1 MLKLKL
7 YLILI
12 QSFAYTLKINP
23 KTLRYNSLN
32 FSLKGFHARFIRI
45 CYPPPPQ
52 SAIKHRTPN
61 NEEIELPTHITS
73 NLKKELRD
81 YQKQAIYSYLEKRQ
95 FNPTQKHFMFE
106 MATGSGKTLVM
117 AGLILECYK
126 QGYQNFIF
134 FVNSASILEKTKL
147 NFIDSASSKYLFS
160 ENININD
167 ENTEIKSINNLNESH
182 NNAIN
187 IYFSTIQGL
196 FSLFTRAKENA
207 ITLEDLK
214 DQKLVFLAD
223 EAHHLNTETK
233 KKLNDSEASEKRN
246 WESVVKLAL
255 EQNKD
260 NLLLEFSAT
269 IPNEKSV
276 KEKYENLKAFTYT
289 LKEFSEDKFCKNIYS
304 LSYEN
309 KELETRFLGACVS
322 SLYKELLAQHHNIE
336 NFKPCILFKSERIE
350 ESRKNQERFNT
361 FLENLNPL
369 DLENFFNHSR
379 NAFFKAA
386 KSFFDEKNYAPNLV
400 ALLQNK
406 FKESVQI
413 NTNNEKELEKGMLLL
428 NSLEDR
434 DNPKR
439 VIFSVDKL
447 NEGWDV
453 LNLFDIVRLKNKAN
467 QKDTIK
473 DAQLIGRGARYYPFS
488 YNDFKPS
495 CIEFYQ
501 RKFDLFNP
509 LSALERLDYHAIYDS
524 EFIAKLKKELQELG
538 LGFIEKEKEKTT
550 IPLTPTKRFKCYYA
564 SNTKDKKKNLFN
576 MDYSDPVEV
585 KLKSLHVP
593 LFAFGVREKKVDF
606 KEENKGDRTYYMTH
620 ALNKI
625 PLNYFLK
632 ALNLKNLDF
641 KTLKKAFKKH
651 AFNNKVGFIEQY
663 ISPLKTNFHKNQKF
677 DDNKTLLKLAVYVIE
692 NLKDTL
698 LKEQNEPSV
707 SALELKEFETH
718 NKSLSTSEWE
728 KDVPPYEWLLFK
740 DMRKLDSDLEREF
753 LGFINDHKELLNKKF
768 KEWCVLRNDH
778 FTELKVF
785 CNIEGPFYAQG
796 FEPDFILFAQTHEDG
811 FLGFTCYMEAK
822 GEHLEPS
829 NAWKKEFLGMLENAT
844 LKSHNKKLHLKGL
857 PFFTLHNREVN
868 DEFQTAFHQT
878 FKDKEC

>member
-1 MLKLKL
+1 
-7 YLILI
+7 
-12 QSFAYTLKINP
+12 
-23 KTLRYNSLN
+23 
-32 FSLKGFHARFIRI
+32 
-45 CYPPPPQ
+45 
-52 SAIKHRTPN
+52 
-61 NEEIELPTHITS
+61 PTHITS

-81 YQKQAIYSYLEKRQ
+81 YQKKAIHHYLEKRQ
-95 FNPTQKHFMFE
+95 SHPTQKHFMFE

-134 FVNSASILEKTKL
+134 FVNSTSILEKTKL
-147 NFIDSASSKYLFS
+147 NFTDSVSSKYLFS

-167 ENTEIKSINNLNESH
+167 ENTEIKSINNLNESY

-207 ITLEDLK
+207 ITIEDLK

-269 IPNEKSV
+269 IPKEKSV
-276 KEKYENLKAFTYT
+276 EEKYKNLKVATYT

-350 ESRKNQERFNT
+350 DSKENQERFNA
-361 FLENLNPL
+361 FLDNLSPS

-379 NAFFKAA
+379 NAFFKDA
-386 KSFFDEKNYAPNLV
+386 KNFFDKQNYTPNL
-400 ALLQNK
+400 AAFLQTK
-406 FKESVQI
+406 FKKSTQI

-439 VIFSVDKL
+439 VVFSVDKL

-453 LNLFDIVRLKNKAN
+453 LNLFDIVRLKNKAS
-467 QKDTIK
+467 QKDATK
-473 DAQLIGRGARYYPFS
+473 EAQLIGRGARYYPFS
-488 YNDFKPS
+488 FNDFKPNR
-495 CIEFYQ
+495 IEFYQ
-501 RKFDLFNP
+501 RKFDFSNP

-524 EFIAKLKKELQELG
+524 EFIAQLKKDLKEIG
-538 LGFIEKEKEKTT
+538 LGFVNENKEKQT

-564 SNTKDKKKNLFN
+564 SNTKDKNKNLFN
-576 MDYSDPVEV
+576 KDYTDSVKV
-585 KLKSLHVP
+585 KLQSLHVP
-593 LFAFGVREKKVDF
+593 LFGLIVHEKKVDF
-606 KEENKGDRTYYMTH
+606 KEENKSDKTFYLPH
-620 ALNKI
+620 ALGKI

-651 AFNNKVGFIEQY
+651 AFNNKVEFIERY
-663 ISPLKTNFHKNQKF
+663 VSSLKTNFHKSQKF
-677 DDNKTLLKLAVYVIE
+677 DNNEILLKLAVYIIE
-692 NLKDTL
+692 NLKNTL
-698 LKEQNEPSV
+698 LKEQDKYSV
-707 SALELKEFETH
+707 SELELKEFETH
-718 NKSLSTSEWE
+718 NKSLSASELE
-728 KDVPPYEWLLFK
+728 KDIPPYEWLLFK
-740 DMRKLDSDLEREF
+740 DMRKLDSGLERKF
-753 LGFINDHKELLNKKF
+753 LGFINDHKEVLDKKF

-785 CNIEGPFYAQG
+785 CNIENSPFYAQG
-796 FEPDFILFAQTHEDG
+796 FEPDFILFAQTHSDE

-829 NAWKKEFLGMLENAT
+829 NAWKKEFLEMLENAT

-857 PFFTLHNREVN
+857 PFFTLHNDKAVN
-868 DEFQTAFHQT
+868 DEFATAFDQI
-878 FKDKEC
+878 FKD

>member
-1 MLKLKL
+1 
-7 YLILI
+7 
-12 QSFAYTLKINP
+12 
-23 KTLRYNSLN
+23 
-32 FSLKGFHARFIRI
+32 
-45 CYPPPPQ
+45 PQ
-52 SAIKHRTPN
+52 SAKKSHTLSNAPN
-61 NEEIELPTHITS
+61 HGGIELPTHITS

-81 YQKQAIYSYLEKRQ
+81 YQKQAIHHYLEKRQ
-95 FNPTQKHFMFE
+95 SNPTQKHFMFE

-117 AGLILECYK
+117 VALILECCK

-134 FVNSASILEKTKL
+134 FVNSTSILEKTKL
-147 NFIDSASSKYLFS
+147 NFTDSASSKYLFS
-160 ENININD
+160 ENIHIND
-167 ENTEIKSINNLNESH
+167 ENIEIKSINNLNESH
-182 NNAIN
+182 ENAIN

-196 FSLFTRAKENA
+196 FSLFTKAKENA
-207 ITLEDLK
+207 ITIEDLK

-233 KKLNDSEASEKRN
+233 KKLSGAEFSEKRN

-276 KEKYENLKAFTYT
+276 KDKYEKLKVITYT

-350 ESRKNQERFNT
+350 DSKQNQERFNA
-361 FLENLNPL
+361 FLENLSPS
-369 DLENFFNHSR
+369 DLENFFNDSR
-379 NAFFKAA
+379 NAFFKDA
-386 KSFFDEKNYAPNLV
+386 KNFFDKQNYTPNL
-400 ALLQNK
+400 AAFLQTK
-406 FKESVQI
+406 FKKSTQI

-439 VIFSVDKL
+439 VVFSVDKL

-453 LNLFDIVRLKNKAN
+453 LNLFDIVRLKNKAS
-467 QKDTIK
+467 QKDTTK
-473 DAQLIGRGARYYPFS
+473 EAQLIWRGARYYPFS
-488 YNDFKPS
+488 YNDFKPNR
-495 CIEFYQ
+495 IEFYQ
-501 RKFDLFNP
+501 RKFDFSNP
-509 LSALERLDYHAIYDS
+509 LSALERLDYHAVYDS
-524 EFIAKLKKELQELG
+524 EFIAQLKKDLKEIG
-538 LGFIEKEKEKTT
+538 LGFIDENKEKQT
-550 IPLTPTKRFKCYYA
+550 IPLTPTKHFKCYYA
-564 SNTKDKKKNLFN
+564 SNTKDKNKNLFN
-576 MDYSDPVEV
+576 KDYTDLIGV
-585 KLKSLHVP
+585 KLQSLHVP
-593 LFAFGVREKKVDF
+593 LCGFIVHEKKVDF
-606 KEENKGDRTYYMTH
+606 KEDNQGDKIYYKPY
-620 ALNKI
+620 ALDKI

-651 AFNNKVGFIEQY
+651 PFNNKVEFIREY

-677 DDNKTLLKLAVYVIE
+677 DDNKTLLKLAVYIIE

-698 LKEQNEPSV
+698 LKEQDKYEV

-718 NKSLSTSEWE
+718 DKSLSASELE
-728 KDVPPYEWLLFK
+728 KGIPSYEWLLFK
-740 DMRKLDSDLEREF
+740 DMRKLDSDLERDF
-753 LGFINDHKELLNKKF
+753 LDFINSHKEVLDKKF

-785 CNIEGPFYAQG
+785 CNIKNSPYYAQG
-796 FEPDFILFAQTHEDG
+796 FEPDFILFAQTHSDE

-829 NAWKKEFLGMLENAT
+829 NAWKKEFLEMLENAA
-844 LKSHNKKLHLKGL
+844 LKSHNKKLDLKGL
-857 PFFTLHNREVN
+857 PFFTLHNGVVN
-868 DEFQTAFHQT
+868 EKFNTAFDQI
-878 FKDKEC
+878 FKDHKC

>member
-1 MLKLKL
+1 
-7 YLILI
+7 
-12 QSFAYTLKINP
+12 
-23 KTLRYNSLN
+23 
-32 FSLKGFHARFIRI
+32 
-45 CYPPPPQ
+45 
-52 SAIKHRTPN
+52 IKDRAPN
-61 NEEIELPTHITS
+61 NAPNNGEIELPTHITS
-73 NLKKELRD
+73 HLKNELRN
-81 YQKQAIYSYLEKRQ
+81 YQKQAINNYLEKRQ
-95 FNPTQKHFMFE
+95 SNPFQKHFMFE

-134 FVNSASILEKTKL
+134 FVNSTSILEKTKL
-147 NFIDSASSKYLFS
+147 NFTDSASSKYLFS
-160 ENININD
+160 ENITIND
-167 ENTEIKSINNLNESH
+167 ENTEIKSINHLNESQAS
-182 NNAIN
+182 AIN

-196 FSLFTRAKENA
+196 FSLFTKAKENA
-207 ITLEDLK
+207 ISIEDLK

-233 KKLNDSEASEKRN
+233 KKLSDAESNEKHN

-276 KEKYENLKAFTYT
+276 KDKYKNLKVITYT
-289 LKEFSEDKFCKNIYS
+289 LREFSEDKFCKNIYS

-350 ESRKNQERFNT
+350 DSKENQERFNA
-361 FLENLNPL
+361 FLENLSPL

-379 NAFFKAA
+379 NAFFKDA
-386 KSFFDEKNYAPNLV
+386 KNFFDKQHYTPNLA
-400 ALLQNK
+400 ALLQTK
-406 FKESVQI
+406 FKKSVQI
-413 NTNNEKELEKGMLLL
+413 NTNNEKELEKSMLLL

-434 DNPKR
+434 QNPKR

-453 LNLFDIVRLKNKAN
+453 LNLFDIVRLKNKAS
-467 QKDTIK
+467 QKDTTK

-488 YNDFKPS
+488 YNDLKPS
-495 CIEFYQ
+495 SIEFYQ

-524 EFIAKLKKELQELG
+524 EFIAKLNNELQDLG
-538 LGFIEKEKEKTT
+538 LGFANEKQT
-550 IPLTPTKRFKCYYA
+550 IPLTPTKHFKCYYA
-564 SNTKDKKKNLFN
+564 SNTKIKIKNLFN
-576 MDYSDPVEV
+576 KDYTDSVKV
-585 KLKSLHVP
+585 KLQSLHVP

-606 KEENKGDRTYYMTH
+606 KEENKGDKTYYIPHT
-620 ALNKI
+620 LNKI

-651 AFNNKVGFIEQY
+651 AFNNKVGFIERY

-677 DDNKTLLKLAVYVIE
+677 DDNKILLKLAVYIIE

-698 LKEQNEPSV
+698 LKEQDKYDV

-718 NKSLSTSEWE
+718 NRSLSASELE
-728 KDVPPYEWLLFK
+728 KDIPLYEWLLFK
-740 DMRKLDSDLEREF
+740 DMRKLDSDLERDF
-753 LGFINDHKELLNKKF
+753 LDFINDHKEVLDKKF
-768 KEWCVLRNDH
+768 KEWCVLRNDR

-785 CNIEGPFYAQG
+785 CNIENSPYYAQG
-796 FEPDFILFAQTHEDG
+796 FEPDFILFAQTHSDE

-822 GEHLEPS
+822 GEHLERS
-829 NAWKKEFLGMLENAT
+829 NAWKEEFLEMLENAA
-844 LKSHNKKLHLKGL
+844 LKSHNKKLDLKGL
-857 PFFTLHNREVN
+857 PFFMLKNRVAN
-868 DEFQTAFHQT
+868 SEFTTAFNQI
-878 FKDKEC
+878 FKDQEC

>member
-1 MLKLKL
+1 M
-7 YLILI
+7 
-12 QSFAYTLKINP
+12 
-23 KTLRYNSLN
+23 
-32 FSLKGFHARFIRI
+32 
-45 CYPPPPQ
+45 
-52 SAIKHRTPN
+52 
-61 NEEIELPTHITS
+61 TS

-81 YQKQAIYSYLEKRQ
+81 YQKQAIYNYLEKRQ
-95 FNPTQKHFMFE
+95 SHPTQKHFMFE

-117 AGLILECYK
+117 AGLILECCK

-134 FVNSASILEKTKL
+134 FVNSTSILEKTKL
-147 NFIDSASSKYLFS
+147 NFTDSASSKYLFS

-196 FSLFTRAKENA
+196 FSLFTKAKENA

-269 IPNEKSV
+269 IPKEKSV
-276 KEKYENLKAFTYT
+276 EEKYENLKVATYT

-350 ESRKNQERFNT
+350 ESKENQERFNA
-361 FLENLNPL
+361 FLENLSPL
-369 DLENFFNHSR
+369 DLENFFHYSR

-386 KSFFDEKNYAPNLV
+386 KKFFDEKNYTPNLV
-400 ALLQNK
+400 AFLQTK
-406 FKESVQI
+406 FKKSTQI

-453 LNLFDIVRLKNKAN
+453 LNLFDIVRLKNKAS
-467 QKDTIK
+467 QKDTTK

-495 CIEFYQ
+495 RIEFYQ
-501 RKFDLFNP
+501 RKFDFSNP
-509 LSALERLDYHAIYDS
+509 LSALERLDYHAIYNS
-524 EFIAKLKKELQELG
+524 EFIAKLKEELRELG
-538 LGFIEKEKEKTT
+538 LGFIEKEKTT

-564 SNTKDKKKNLFN
+564 SNTKDKNKNLFN
-576 MDYSDPVEV
+576 KDYTDPVEAT
-585 KLKSLHVP
+585 LKSLHVP
-593 LFAFGVREKKVDF
+593 LFGFIVREKKVDF
-606 KEENKGDRTYYMTH
+606 KEENKGDTTYYIPHT
-620 ALNKI
+620 LDKI

-651 AFNNKVGFIEQY
+651 AFNNKVEFIERY
-663 ISPLKTNFHKNQKF
+663 VSSLKTNFHKNQKF
-677 DDNKTLLKLAVYVIE
+677 DNNEILLKLAVYIIE

-698 LKEQNEPSV
+698 LKEQDKYEV

-718 NKSLSTSEWE
+718 NKSLSASELE
-728 KDVPPYEWLLFK
+728 KDIPPYEWLLFK

-753 LGFINDHKELLNKKF
+753 LGFINDHKEVLDKKF

-778 FTELKVF
+778 FAELKVF
-785 CNIEGPFYAQG
+785 CNIEDGPYYAQG
-796 FEPDFILFAQTHEDG
+796 FEPDFILFAQTHGDE

-829 NAWKKEFLGMLENAT
+829 NAWKEEFLETLENAT

-857 PFFTLHNREVN
+857 PFFTLHNGVVN
-868 DEFQTAFHQT
+868 GEFQTAFDQT

>member
-1 MLKLKL
+1 MEVLKRTRR
-7 YLILI
+7 
-12 QSFAYTLKINP
+12 S
-23 KTLRYNSLN
+23 
-32 FSLKGFHARFIRI
+32 
-45 CYPPPPQ
+45 PPPPQ
-52 SAIKHRTPN
+52 SAIKNHALNNAPN
-61 NEEIELPTHITS
+61 NKEIELPTHITS

-81 YQKQAIYSYLEKRQ
+81 YQKQAIDNYLEKRKSH
-95 FNPTQKHFMFE
+95 PTQKHFMFE

-117 AGLILECYK
+117 AGLILECCK

-134 FVNSASILEKTKL
+134 FVNSTSILEKTKL
-147 NFIDSASSKYLFS
+147 NFTDSVSSKYLFS

-167 ENTEIKSINNLNESH
+167 KNTEIKSINNLNESH
-182 NNAIN
+182 NGAIN

-196 FSLFTRAKENA
+196 FSLFTKAKENA

-269 IPNEKSV
+269 IPKEKSV
-276 KEKYENLKAFTYT
+276 EEKYKNLKVATYT

-350 ESRKNQERFNT
+350 ESKKNQERFNA
-361 FLENLNPL
+361 FLENLSPL
-369 DLENFFNHSR
+369 DLENFFHYSH

-386 KSFFDEKNYAPNLV
+386 KNFFDKQKYTPNFV
-400 ALLQNK
+400 AFLQTK
-406 FKESVQI
+406 FKKSTQI

-467 QKDTIK
+467 QKDTTK

-488 YNDFKPS
+488 YNDFKPGR
-495 CIEFYQ
+495 IEFYQ
-501 RKFDLFNP
+501 RKFDLANP
-509 LSALERLDYHAIYDS
+509 LSALERLDYHAIYNS
-524 EFIAKLKKELQELG
+524 EFIAKLKEELRELG
-538 LGFIEKEKEKTT
+538 LGLIEKEKTT
-550 IPLTPTKRFKCYYA
+550 IPLTPTKHFKCYYT
-564 SNTKDKKKNLFN
+564 SNIKDKKKNLFS
-576 MDYSDPVEV
+576 MDYSGPVEAT
-585 KLKSLHVP
+585 LKSLHVP
-593 LFAFGVREKKVDF
+593 LFAFNVREKKVDF
-606 KEENKGDRTYYMTH
+606 KEENKGDTTYYIPHT
-620 ALNKI
+620 LDKI
-625 PLNYFLK
+625 PINYFLK

-663 ISPLKTNFHKNQKF
+663 IFHLKTNFHKDQKF
-677 DDNKTLLKLAVYVIE
+677 DNNEILLKLAVYIIG

-698 LKEQNEPSV
+698 LKEQDKPSV

-718 NKSLSTSEWE
+718 NKSLSASEWE
-728 KDVPPYEWLLFK
+728 KDIPFYEWLLFK

-753 LGFINDHKELLNKKF
+753 LGFINKNKEILDKKF

-778 FTELKVF
+778 FAELKVF
-785 CNIEGPFYAQG
+785 CNIENSPYYAQG
-796 FEPDFILFAQTHEDG
+796 FEPDFILFAQTHEDE

-829 NAWKKEFLGMLENAT
+829 NAWKKEFLEMLENAT

-857 PFFTLHNREVN
+857 PFFTLHNSVVN
-868 DEFQTAFHQT
+868 GDFKTAFYQI
-878 FKDKEC
+878 FKDHKC

>member
-1 MLKLKL
+1 
-7 YLILI
+7 
-12 QSFAYTLKINP
+12 
-23 KTLRYNSLN
+23 
-32 FSLKGFHARFIRI
+32 
-45 CYPPPPQ
+45 
-52 SAIKHRTPN
+52 
-61 NEEIELPTHITS
+61 
-73 NLKKELRD
+73 
-81 YQKQAIYSYLEKRQ
+81 
-95 FNPTQKHFMFE
+95 MFE

-134 FVNSASILEKTKL
+134 FVNSTSILEKTKL
-147 NFIDSASSKYLFS
+147 NFIDSISSKYLFS
-160 ENININD
+160 ETIHIND
-167 ENTEIKSINNLNESH
+167 ENTEIKSINHLNESQAS
-182 NNAIN
+182 AIN

-196 FSLFTRAKENA
+196 FSLFTKAKENA
-207 ITLEDLK
+207 ISIEDLK

-233 KKLNDSEASEKRN
+233 KKLSDAEFSEKHN

-276 KEKYENLKAFTYT
+276 EEKYKNLKVVTYT
-289 LKEFSEDKFCKNIYS
+289 LEKFSEDKFCKNIYS

-322 SLYKELLAQHHNIE
+322 SLYKELLAQHHHIE

-350 ESRKNQERFNT
+350 DSKENQERFNT
-361 FLENLNPL
+361 FLENLSPL
-369 DLENFFNHSR
+369 DLENFFNHSQ
-379 NAFFKAA
+379 NAFFKDA
-386 KSFFDEKNYAPNLV
+386 KNFFDDKNYTANLV
-400 ALLQNK
+400 AFLQTK
-406 FKESVQI
+406 FKKSVQI

-453 LNLFDIVRLKNKAN
+453 LNLFDIVRLKNKAS
-467 QKDTIK
+467 QKDTTK

-488 YNDFKPS
+488 YNDLKPS
-495 CIEFYQ
+495 SIEFYQ
-501 RKFDLFNP
+501 RKFDFSNP
-509 LSALERLDYHAIYDS
+509 LSALERLDYHAVYDS
-524 EFIAKLKKELQELG
+524 EFIAKLNNELQDLG
-538 LGFIEKEKEKTT
+538 LGFVNEKQT

-564 SNTKDKKKNLFN
+564 SNTKNKKKNLFN
-576 MDYSDPVEV
+576 KDYTDHVKV
-585 KLKSLHVP
+585 KLQSLHVP
-593 LFAFGVREKKVDF
+593 LFAFNVREKKVDF
-606 KEENKGDRTYYMTH
+606 KEENKGDTTYYIPH
-620 ALNKI
+620 ALDKI

-641 KTLKKAFKKH
+641 KTLKEAFKKH
-651 AFNNKVGFIEQY
+651 AFNNKVGFIERY

-677 DDNKTLLKLAVYVIE
+677 DDSKILLKLAVYIIE

-698 LKEQNEPSV
+698 LKEQDKYDV

-718 NKSLSTSEWE
+718 NKSLSASELE
-728 KDVPPYEWLLFK
+728 KDIPFYEWLLFK
-740 DMRKLDSDLEREF
+740 DMRKLDSDLERGF
-753 LGFINDHKELLNKKF
+753 LNFINDNKEVLDKKF
-768 KEWCVLRNDH
+768 KEWCVLRNDR

-785 CNIEGPFYAQG
+785 CNIENSPYYAQG
-796 FEPDFILFAQTHEDG
+796 FEPDFILFAQTHSDE

-829 NAWKKEFLGMLENAT
+829 NAWKEEFLEMLENAA
-844 LKSHNKKLHLKGL
+844 LKSHNKKLDLKGL
-857 PFFTLHNREVN
+857 PFFTLKNSVVN
-868 DEFQTAFHQT
+868 SEFNTAFNQI
-878 FKDKEC
+878 FKDQKC

>member
-1 MLKLKL
+1 MQDSS
-7 YLILI
+7 I
-12 QSFAYTLKINP
+12 QS
-23 KTLRYNSLN
+23 
-32 FSLKGFHARFIRI
+32 
-45 CYPPPPQ
+45 YPPPPQ
-52 SAIKHRTPN
+52 SAIKNHALNNAPN
-61 NEEIELPTHITS
+61 NKEIELPTHITS

-81 YQKQAIYSYLEKRQ
+81 YQKKAIYNYLEKRQ
-95 FNPTQKHFMFE
+95 SNPTQKHFMFE

-134 FVNSASILEKTKL
+134 FVNSTSILEKTKL
-147 NFIDSASSKYLFS
+147 NFTDSTSSKYLFS

-196 FSLFTRAKENA
+196 FSLFTKAKENA

-233 KKLNDSEASEKRN
+233 KKLSDAEFSEKRN

-269 IPNEKSV
+269 IPKEKSV
-276 KEKYENLKAFTYT
+276 EEKYKNLKVATYT
-289 LKEFSEDKFCKNIYS
+289 LKQFSEDKFCKNIYS

-309 KELETRFLGACVS
+309 KELEMRFLGACVS

-350 ESRKNQERFNT
+350 DSKENQERFNA
-361 FLENLNPL
+361 FLENLSLL
-369 DLENFFNHSR
+369 DLENFFNHSQ
-379 NAFFKAA
+379 NAFFKDA
-386 KSFFDEKNYAPNLV
+386 KNFFDKQKYTPNLV
-400 ALLQNK
+400 AFLQTK
-406 FKESVQI
+406 FKKSTQI

-453 LNLFDIVRLKNKAN
+453 LNLFDIVRLKNKAS
-467 QKDTIK
+467 QKDTTK

-495 CIEFYQ
+495 QIEFYQ
-501 RKFDLFNP
+501 RKFDFSNP

-524 EFIAKLKKELQELG
+524 EFIAKLKKELQDLG
-538 LGFIEKEKEKTT
+538 LGLIEKEKTT

-564 SNTKDKKKNLFN
+564 SNTKDKKKNLFS
-576 MDYSDPVEV
+576 MDYSGPVEAT
-585 KLKSLHVP
+585 LKSLHVP
-593 LFAFGVREKKVDF
+593 LFAFNVREKKVDF
-606 KEENKGDRTYYMTH
+606 KEENKGDRTYYIPHT
-620 ALNKI
+620 LDKI
-625 PLNYFLK
+625 PINYFLK

-651 AFNNKVGFIEQY
+651 AFSNKVGFIEQY
-663 ISPLKTNFHKNQKF
+663 ISSLKTNFHKNQKF
-677 DDNKTLLKLAVYVIE
+677 DNNEILLKLAVYIIE

-698 LKEQNEPSV
+698 LKEQDKPSV

-718 NKSLSTSEWE
+718 NKSLSASEWE
-728 KDVPPYEWLLFK
+728 KGIPFYEWLLFK

-753 LGFINDHKELLNKKF
+753 LVFINDNKEVLDKKF

-778 FTELKVF
+778 FAELKVF
-785 CNIEGPFYAQG
+785 CDIEGPFYAQG
-796 FEPDFILFAQTHEDG
+796 FEPDFILFAQTHEDE

-829 NAWKKEFLGMLENAT
+829 NAWKKEFLEMLENAT

-857 PFFTLHNREVN
+857 PFFTLHNGVVN
-868 DEFQTAFHQT
+868 GEFDTAFNQI
-878 FKDKEC
+878 F

>member
-1 MLKLKL
+1 M
-7 YLILI
+7 
-12 QSFAYTLKINP
+12 QDSFAQGYP
-23 KTLRYNSLN
+23 
-32 FSLKGFHARFIRI
+32 
-45 CYPPPPQ
+45 PPPPQ
-52 SAIKHRTPN
+52 SAIKDRTPN
-61 NEEIELPTHITS
+61 NAPNNGEIELPTHITS

-81 YQKQAIYSYLEKRQ
+81 YQKQAIYNYLEKRQ
-95 FNPTQKHFMFE
+95 SNPTQKHFMFE

-134 FVNSASILEKTKL
+134 FVNSTSILEKTKL
-147 NFIDSASSKYLFS
+147 NFTDSVSSKYLFS

-182 NNAIN
+182 NGAIN

-196 FSLFTRAKENA
+196 FSLFTKAKENA

-269 IPNEKSV
+269 IPKEKSV
-276 KEKYENLKAFTYT
+276 EEKYKNLKVATYT
-289 LKEFSEDKFCKNIYS
+289 LKKFSEDKFCKNIYS
-304 LSYEN
+304 LSYES

-350 ESRKNQERFNT
+350 DSKKNQEHFNA
-361 FLENLNPL
+361 FLENLSPL
-369 DLENFFNHSR
+369 DLENFFHYSR
-379 NAFFKAA
+379 NAFFKAT
-386 KSFFDEKNYAPNLV
+386 KNFFDEQKYTPNLT
-400 ALLQNK
+400 ALLQTK
-406 FKESVQI
+406 FKKSTQI

-453 LNLFDIVRLKNKAN
+453 LNLFDIVRLKNKAS

-495 CIEFYQ
+495 RIEFYQ
-501 RKFDLFNP
+501 RKFDFSNP
-509 LSALERLDYHAIYDS
+509 LSALERLDYHAVYDS
-524 EFIAKLKKELQELG
+524 EFIAQLNNELQDLG
-538 LGFIEKEKEKTT
+538 LGFVNEKQT

-564 SNTKDKKKNLFN
+564 SNKRDKNKNLFN
-576 MDYSDPVEV
+576 KDYTDSVKV
-585 KLKSLHVP
+585 KLQSLHVP
-593 LFAFGVREKKVDF
+593 LFAFNVREKKVDF
-606 KEENKGDRTYYMTH
+606 KEENKGDRTYYIPHT
-620 ALNKI
+620 LNKI
-625 PLNYFLK
+625 PINYFLK

-651 AFNNKVGFIEQY
+651 AFNNKVGFIERY
-663 ISPLKTNFHKNQKF
+663 ISHLKTNFHKDQKF
-677 DDNKTLLKLAVYVIE
+677 DDNKNLLKLAVYIIE
-692 NLKDTL
+692 NLKDAL
-698 LKEQNEPSV
+698 LKEQDKYEV

-718 NKSLSTSEWE
+718 NKSLSASEWE
-728 KDVPPYEWLLFK
+728 KDIPLYEWLLFK

-753 LGFINDHKELLNKKF
+753 LDFINRKKEILDKKF

-785 CNIEGPFYAQG
+785 CNIENSPYYAQG
-796 FEPDFILFAQTHEDG
+796 FEPDFILFAQTHSDE

-829 NAWKKEFLGMLENAT
+829 NAWKKEFLEMLENVT

-857 PFFTLHNREVN
+857 PFFTLHNLHNNKAVN
-868 DEFQTAFHQT
+868 DEFKTAFDQI
-878 FKDKEC
+878 FKD

>member
-1 MLKLKL
+1 MKD
-7 YLILI
+7 
-12 QSFAYTLKINP
+12 
-23 KTLRYNSLN
+23 
-32 FSLKGFHARFIRI
+32 
-45 CYPPPPQ
+45 
-52 SAIKHRTPN
+52 RTPN
-61 NEEIELPTHITS
+61 NAPNNGEIELPTHITS
-73 NLKKELRD
+73 NLKKELRN
-81 YQKQAIYSYLEKRQ
+81 YQKQAINNYLEKRQ
-95 FNPTQKHFMFE
+95 SNPFQKHFMFE

-117 AGLILECYK
+117 AGLILECCK

-134 FVNSASILEKTKL
+134 FVNSTSILEKTKL
-147 NFIDSASSKYLFS
+147 NFIDSVSSKYLFS

-167 ENTEIKSINNLNESH
+167 ENTEIKSINNLNESQTS
-182 NNAIN
+182 AIN

-196 FSLFTRAKENA
+196 FSLFTKAKENA
-207 ITLEDLK
+207 ISIEDLK

-233 KKLNDSEASEKRN
+233 KKLNDAESSEKHN
-246 WESVVKLAL
+246 WESVVKLVL

-276 KEKYENLKAFTYT
+276 KDKYKNLKVITYT

-336 NFKPCILFKSERIE
+336 SFKPCILFKSERIE
-350 ESRKNQERFNT
+350 DSKENQERFNA
-361 FLENLNPL
+361 FLENLSPL

-379 NAFFKAA
+379 NAFFKDA
-386 KSFFDEKNYAPNLV
+386 KNFFDKQHYTPNLA
-400 ALLQNK
+400 ALLQTK
-406 FKESVQI
+406 FKKSVQI
-413 NTNNEKELEKGMLLL
+413 NTNNEKELEKSMLLL

-434 DNPKR
+434 QNPKR

-453 LNLFDIVRLKNKAN
+453 LNLFDIVRLKNKAS
-467 QKDTIK
+467 QKDTTK

-488 YNDFKPS
+488 YNDLKPS
-495 CIEFYQ
+495 SIEFYQ

-524 EFIAKLKKELQELG
+524 EFIAKLKKELQVLG
-538 LGFIEKEKEKTT
+538 LGFVNEKQT
-550 IPLTPTKRFKCYYA
+550 IPLTPTKNLKCYYA
-564 SNTKDKKKNLFN
+564 SNTKNKNKNLFN
-576 MDYSDPVEV
+576 KDYTDSVKV
-585 KLKSLHVP
+585 KLQSLHVP

-606 KEENKGDRTYYMTH
+606 KEENKGDKTYYIPHT
-620 ALNKI
+620 LNEI
-625 PLNYFLK
+625 PINYFLK

-651 AFNNKVGFIEQY
+651 AFNNKVEFIERY

-677 DDNKTLLKLAVYVIE
+677 DDNKILLKLAVYIIE

-698 LKEQNEPSV
+698 LKEQDKYDV

-718 NKSLSTSEWE
+718 NRSLSTSELE
-728 KDVPPYEWLLFK
+728 KNIPLYEWLLFK
-740 DMRKLDSDLEREF
+740 DMRKLDSDLERDF
-753 LGFINDHKELLNKKF
+753 LDFINKHKEVLDKKF

-785 CNIEGPFYAQG
+785 CNIENSPYYAQG
-796 FEPDFILFAQTHEDG
+796 FEPDFILFAQTHSDE

-822 GEHLEPS
+822 GEHLEHS
-829 NAWKKEFLGMLENAT
+829 NAWKEEFLEMLENAA
-844 LKSHNKKLHLKGL
+844 LKSHNKKLDLKGL
-857 PFFTLHNREVN
+857 PFFTLKNSVVN
-868 DEFQTAFHQT
+868 SEFATAFNQI
-878 FKDKEC
+878 FKDQKC

>member
-1 MLKLKL
+1 M
-7 YLILI
+7 
-12 QSFAYTLKINP
+12 SCKIHP
-23 KTLRYNSLN
+23 FKVT
-32 FSLKGFHARFIRI
+32 
-45 CYPPPPQ
+45 PPQ
-52 SAIKHRTPN
+52 SAIKNHALNNAPNNKEN
-61 NEEIELPTHITS
+61 NEEIDLPTHITS

-81 YQKQAIYSYLEKRQ
+81 YQKQAIYNYLEKRQ
-95 FNPTQKHFMFE
+95 SNPTQKHFMFE

-117 AGLILECYK
+117 AGLILECCK

-147 NFIDSASSKYLFS
+147 NFTDSASSKYLFS

-182 NNAIN
+182 NGAIN

-196 FSLFTRAKENA
+196 FSLFTKAKENA

-255 EQNKD
+255 KQNKD

-276 KEKYENLKAFTYT
+276 KEKYENLKVATYT

-309 KELETRFLGACVS
+309 KALETRFLGACVS

-350 ESRKNQERFNT
+350 DSKENQERFNA
-361 FLENLNPL
+361 FLENLSPL
-369 DLENFFNHSR
+369 DLENFFNYSH
-379 NAFFKAA
+379 NAFFKGA
-386 KSFFDEKNYAPNLV
+386 KNFFDERNYTPNLV
-400 ALLQNK
+400 AFLQTK
-406 FKESVQI
+406 FKKSTQI
-413 NTNNEKELEKGMLLL
+413 NTNNEKELEKSMLLL
-428 NSLEDR
+428 NSLEER

-495 CIEFYQ
+495 RTEFYQ
-501 RKFDLFNP
+501 RKFDFSNP
-509 LSALERLDYHAIYDS
+509 LSVLERLDYHAIYDS
-524 EFIAKLKKELQELG
+524 EFIAKLNNELQDLG
-538 LGFIEKEKEKTT
+538 LGFVNEKQT

-564 SNTKDKKKNLFN
+564 SNTKDKNKNLFN
-576 MDYSDPVEV
+576 KDYTDSVKV
-585 KLKSLHVP
+585 KLQSLHVP
-593 LFAFGVREKKVDF
+593 LFAFNVREKKVDF
-606 KEENKGDRTYYMTH
+606 KEENKGDTAYYIPHT
-620 ALNKI
+620 LDKI
-625 PLNYFLK
+625 PINYFLK

-651 AFNNKVGFIEQY
+651 PFNNKVEFIERY
-663 ISPLKTNFHKNQKF
+663 VSSLKTNFHKSQKF
-677 DDNKTLLKLAVYVIE
+677 DNNEILLKLAVYIIG

-698 LKEQNEPSV
+698 LKEQDKYEV

-718 NKSLSTSEWE
+718 NKSLSASELE
-728 KDVPPYEWLLFK
+728 KNIPPYEWLLFK
-740 DMRKLDSDLEREF
+740 DMRKLDSKLEREF
-753 LGFINDHKELLNKKF
+753 LDFINKNKEILDKKF
-768 KEWCVLRNDH
+768 KEWCILRNDH
-778 FTELKVF
+778 FAELKVF
-785 CNIEGPFYAQG
+785 CNIENSPYYAQG
-796 FEPDFILFAQTHEDG
+796 FEPDFILFAQTHEDE

-829 NAWKKEFLGMLENAT
+829 NAWKKEFLEMLENAA

-857 PFFTLHNREVN
+857 PFFTLHNKAVN
-868 DEFQTAFHQT
+868 GEFATAFNQI
-878 FKDKEC
+878 FKD

>member
-1 MLKLKL
+1 M
-7 YLILI
+7 
-12 QSFAYTLKINP
+12 
-23 KTLRYNSLN
+23 
-32 FSLKGFHARFIRI
+32 
-45 CYPPPPQ
+45 
-52 SAIKHRTPN
+52 
-61 NEEIELPTHITS
+61 TS

-81 YQKQAIYSYLEKRQ
+81 YQKKAIYNYLEKRQ
-95 FNPTQKHFMFE
+95 SHPTQKHLMFE

-134 FVNSASILEKTKL
+134 FVNSTSILEKTKL
-147 NFIDSASSKYLFS
+147 NFTDSVSSKYLFS

-182 NNAIN
+182 SNAIN

-196 FSLFTRAKENA
+196 FSLFTKAKENA

-269 IPNEKSV
+269 IPKEKSV
-276 KEKYENLKAFTYT
+276 EEKYKNLKVITYT

-350 ESRKNQERFNT
+350 ESKKNQERFNT
-361 FLENLNPL
+361 FLENLSPL
-369 DLENFFNHSR
+369 ELENFFHYSR
-379 NAFFKAA
+379 NAFFKDA
-386 KSFFDEKNYAPNLV
+386 KNFFDERNYTPNLV
-400 ALLQNK
+400 AFLQTK
-406 FKESVQI
+406 FKKSTQI

-453 LNLFDIVRLKNKAN
+453 LNLFDIVRLKNKAS
-467 QKDTIK
+467 QKDTTK

-495 CIEFYQ
+495 RIEFYQ
-501 RKFDLFNP
+501 RKFDFSNP
-509 LSALERLDYHAIYDS
+509 LSALERLDYHAVYDS
-524 EFIAKLKKELQELG
+524 EFIAKLKEELRELG
-538 LGFIEKEKEKTT
+538 LGFIEKEKTT

-576 MDYSDPVEV
+576 KDYTDSVKV
-585 KLKSLHVP
+585 KLQSLHVP
-593 LFAFGVREKKVDF
+593 LFAFDVREKKVDF
-606 KEENKGDRTYYMTH
+606 KEENKGDRTYYIPHT
-620 ALNKI
+620 LDKI

-663 ISPLKTNFHKNQKF
+663 ISHLKTNFHKNQKF
-677 DDNKTLLKLAVYVIE
+677 DDNKTLLKLAVYIIE

-698 LKEQNEPSV
+698 LKEQDKYEV

-718 NKSLSTSEWE
+718 NKSLSASEWE
-728 KDVPPYEWLLFK
+728 KDIPFYEWLLFK
-740 DMRKLDSDLEREF
+740 DMRKLDSDLERDF
-753 LGFINDHKELLNKKF
+753 LVFINDNKEVLDKKF

-785 CNIEGPFYAQG
+785 CNIENSPYYAQG
-796 FEPDFILFAQTHEDG
+796 FEPDFILFAQTHSDE
-811 FLGFTCYMEAK
+811 FLGFTCYVEAK

-829 NAWKKEFLGMLENAT
+829 NAWKEEFLETLENAT

-857 PFFTLHNREVN
+857 PFFTLHNNKAVN
-868 DEFQTAFHQT
+868 SEFQTAFHQI
-878 FKDKEC
+878 FKD

>member
-1 MLKLKL
+1 MQDSS
-7 YLILI
+7 I
-12 QSFAYTLKINP
+12 QS
-23 KTLRYNSLN
+23 
-32 FSLKGFHARFIRI
+32 
-45 CYPPPPQ
+45 YPPPPQ
-52 SAIKHRTPN
+52 SAIKNHALNNAPN
-61 NEEIELPTHITS
+61 NKEIELPTHITS

-81 YQKQAIYSYLEKRQ
+81 YQKQAIYNYLEKRQ
-95 FNPTQKHFMFE
+95 SHPTQKHFMFE

-147 NFIDSASSKYLFS
+147 NFTDSVSSKYLFS

-182 NNAIN
+182 NGAIN

-196 FSLFTRAKENA
+196 FSLFTKAKENA

-269 IPNEKSV
+269 IPKEKSV
-276 KEKYENLKAFTYT
+276 EEKYKNLKVITYT

-309 KELETRFLGACVS
+309 KALETRFLGACVS

-350 ESRKNQERFNT
+350 DSKENQERFNA
-361 FLENLNPL
+361 FLENLSPS

-379 NAFFKAA
+379 NTFFKDA
-386 KSFFDEKNYAPNLV
+386 KNFFDKQKYTPNL
-400 ALLQNK
+400 AAFLQTK
-406 FKESVQI
+406 FKKSTQI

-439 VIFSVDKL
+439 VVFSVDKL

-453 LNLFDIVRLKNKAN
+453 LNLFDIVRLKNKAS
-467 QKDTIK
+467 QKDTTK
-473 DAQLIGRGARYYPFS
+473 EAQLIGRGARYYPFS
-488 YNDFKPS
+488 YNDFKPNR
-495 CIEFYQ
+495 IEFYQ
-501 RKFDLFNP
+501 RKFELSNP
-509 LSALERLDYHAIYDS
+509 LSALERLDYHAVYDS
-524 EFIAKLKKELQELG
+524 EFIAQLKNDLKEIG
-538 LGFIEKEKEKTT
+538 LGFVNENKEKQT
-550 IPLTPTKRFKCYYA
+550 IPLTPTKHFKCYYA
-564 SNTKDKKKNLFN
+564 SNTKDKNKNLFN
-576 MDYSDPVEV
+576 KDYSDPVEA

-593 LFAFGVREKKVDF
+593 LFGFIVHEKKVDF
-606 KEENKGDRTYYMTH
+606 KEDHKGDKTFYLPH
-620 ALNKI
+620 ALDKI

-651 AFNNKVGFIEQY
+651 AFNNKVEFIREY

-677 DDNKTLLKLAVYVIE
+677 DDNKTLLKLAVYIIE

-698 LKEQNEPSV
+698 LKEQDKYSV
-707 SALELKEFETH
+707 SELELKEFETH
-718 NKSLSTSEWE
+718 NKSLSAREFE
-728 KDVPPYEWLLFK
+728 KDIPPYEWLLFK
-740 DMRKLDSDLEREF
+740 DMRKLDSGLERGF
-753 LGFINDHKELLNKKF
+753 LSFINNHKEILDKKF

-785 CNIEGPFYAQG
+785 CNIENSPYYAQG
-796 FEPDFILFAQTHEDG
+796 FEPDFILFARTHSDE

-822 GEHLEPS
+822 GEHLEPF
-829 NAWKKEFLGMLENAT
+829 NAWKKEFLEMLENAD
-844 LKSHNKKLHLKGL
+844 LKSRNKKLHLKGL
-857 PFFTLHNREVN
+857 PFFTHHNKVVN
-868 DEFQTAFHQT
+868 EKFNTAFNQI
-878 FKDKEC
+878 FKDQEC

>member
-1 MLKLKL
+1 M
-7 YLILI
+7 
-12 QSFAYTLKINP
+12 
-23 KTLRYNSLN
+23 
-32 FSLKGFHARFIRI
+32 KGFHARFIHSKL
-45 CYPPPPQ
+45 PPPQ
-52 SAIKHRTPN
+52 SAIKDRTPN
-61 NEEIELPTHITS
+61 NAPSNKEIELPTHITS

-81 YQKQAIYSYLEKRQ
+81 YQKKAIHHYLERRQ
-95 FNPTQKHFMFE
+95 SNPTQKHFMFE

-134 FVNSASILEKTKL
+134 FVNSTSILEKTKL
-147 NFIDSASSKYLFS
+147 NFTDSVSSKYLFS
-160 ENININD
+160 ETIHIND
-167 ENTEIKSINNLNESH
+167 ENTEIKSINNLSESH
-182 NNAIN
+182 ENAIN

-276 KEKYENLKAFTYT
+276 KDKYENLKVITYT

-350 ESRKNQERFNT
+350 ESKKNQERFNT
-361 FLENLNPL
+361 FLENLSPS
-369 DLENFFNHSR
+369 DLENFFHYSR

-386 KSFFDEKNYAPNLV
+386 KNFFDERNYTPNLV
-400 ALLQNK
+400 AFLQTK
-406 FKESVQI
+406 FKKSTQI
-413 NTNNEKELEKGMLLL
+413 NTNNEKELEKSMLLL
-428 NSLEDR
+428 NSLEER

-453 LNLFDIVRLKNKAN
+453 LNLFDIVRLKNKAS
-467 QKDTIK
+467 QKDTTK

-495 CIEFYQ
+495 RIEFYQ
-501 RKFDLFNP
+501 RKFDFSNP

-524 EFIAKLKKELQELG
+524 EFIAKLKNELRDLG
-538 LGFIEKEKEKTT
+538 LGFVNEKQT

-564 SNTKDKKKNLFN
+564 SNTKDKNKNLFN
-576 MDYSDPVEV
+576 KDYTDPVEV

-593 LFAFGVREKKVDF
+593 LFAFNVREKKVDF
-606 KEENKGDRTYYMTH
+606 KEENKGDRTYFKPH

-625 PLNYFLK
+625 PINYFLK

-651 AFNNKVGFIEQY
+651 AFNNKVGFIERY
-663 ISPLKTNFHKNQKF
+663 ISQLTTNFHKSQKF
-677 DDNKTLLKLAVYVIE
+677 DNNGILLKLAVYIIE

-698 LKEQNEPSV
+698 LKEQDKYEV

-718 NKSLSTSEWE
+718 NKSLSASELE
-728 KDVPPYEWLLFK
+728 KNIPFYEWLLFK

-753 LGFINDHKELLNKKF
+753 LDFINENKEVLDKKF

-785 CNIEGPFYAQG
+785 CNIENSPYYAQG
-796 FEPDFILFAQTHEDG
+796 FEPDFILFARTHGDE

-829 NAWKKEFLGMLENAT
+829 SAWKKEFLEMLENAA
-844 LKSHNKKLHLKGL
+844 LKSHNKKLDLKGL
-857 PFFTLHNREVN
+857 PFFTLHNSVVN
-868 DEFQTAFHQT
+868 GEFQTAFNQI
-878 FKDKEC
+878 FEDPSC

>member
-1 MLKLKL
+1 MQDSF
-7 YLILI
+7 I
-12 QSFAYTLKINP
+12 QGYS
-23 KTLRYNSLN
+23 
-32 FSLKGFHARFIRI
+32 
-45 CYPPPPQ
+45 PPPPQ
-52 SAIKHRTPN
+52 SAIKDRTPN
-61 NEEIELPTHITS
+61 NASNHGGIELPTHITS
-73 NLKKELRD
+73 HLKKELRD
-81 YQKQAIYSYLEKRQ
+81 YQKKAIHHYLEKRQ
-95 FNPTQKHFMFE
+95 SNPNQKHFMFE

-134 FVNSASILEKTKL
+134 FVNSTSILEKTKL
-147 NFIDSASSKYLFS
+147 NFTDSASSKYLFS
-160 ENININD
+160 ENIHIND
-167 ENTEIKSINNLNESH
+167 ENTEIKSINNLSESH
-182 NNAIN
+182 ENAIN

-196 FSLFTRAKENA
+196 FSLFTKAKENA

-233 KKLNDSEASEKRN
+233 KKLSDAESSEKRN

-260 NLLLEFSAT
+260 NLLLEFSTT

-276 KEKYENLKAFTYT
+276 EEKYKNLKVVTYT

-309 KELETRFLGACVS
+309 KDLETRFLGSCVS

-350 ESRKNQERFNT
+350 DSKENQERFNA
-361 FLENLNPL
+361 FLDNLSPS

-379 NAFFKAA
+379 NAFFKDA
-386 KSFFDEKNYAPNLV
+386 KDFFDKQNYTPNL
-400 ALLQNK
+400 AAFLQTK
-406 FKESVQI
+406 FKKSVQI

-439 VIFSVDKL
+439 VVFSVDKL

-453 LNLFDIVRLKNKAN
+453 LNLFDIVRLKNKAS
-467 QKDTIK
+467 QKDTTK

-495 CIEFYQ
+495 RIEFYQ

-509 LSALERLDYHAIYDS
+509 LSVLERLDYHAIYDS
-524 EFIAKLKKELQELG
+524 EFIAQLKKDVEELG
-538 LGFIEKEKEKTT
+538 LGFVNENKEKQT

-564 SNTKDKKKNLFN
+564 SNTKDKNKNLFN
-576 MDYSDPVEV
+576 KDYTDPVKV
-585 KLKSLHVP
+585 KLQSLHVP
-593 LFAFGVREKKVDF
+593 LFGFIVHEKKVDF
-606 KEENKGDRTYYMTH
+606 KEDNQSDKTFYLPH
-620 ALNKI
+620 ALDKI

-651 AFNNKVGFIEQY
+651 AFNNKVEFIERY

-677 DDNKTLLKLAVYVIE
+677 DDNKTLLKLAVYIIE
-692 NLKDTL
+692 NLKNTL
-698 LKEQNEPSV
+698 LKEQDKYSV
-707 SALELKEFETH
+707 SELELKEFETH
-718 NKSLSTSEWE
+718 NKSLSASELE
-728 KDVPPYEWLLFK
+728 KDIPSYEWLLFK
-740 DMRKLDSDLEREF
+740 DMRKLDSNLERAF
-753 LGFINDHKELLNKKF
+753 LNFINNNKEVLDKKF

-785 CNIEGPFYAQG
+785 CGIKDSPYYAEG
-796 FEPDFILFAQTHEDG
+796 FEPDFILFARTHSDE

-829 NAWKKEFLGMLENAT
+829 NAWKKEFLETLENAD
-844 LKSHNKKLHLKGL
+844 LKSRNKKLNLKGL
-857 PFFTLHNREVN
+857 PFFTLNNSVVN
-868 DEFQTAFHQT
+868 EKFNTAFNQI
-878 FKDKEC
+878 FKDQEC

>member
-1 MLKLKL
+1 
-7 YLILI
+7 
-12 QSFAYTLKINP
+12 
-23 KTLRYNSLN
+23 
-32 FSLKGFHARFIRI
+32 
-45 CYPPPPQ
+45 
-52 SAIKHRTPN
+52 
-61 NEEIELPTHITS
+61 
-73 NLKKELRD
+73 
-81 YQKQAIYSYLEKRQ
+81 
-95 FNPTQKHFMFE
+95 MFE

-117 AGLILECYK
+117 AGLILECCK

-134 FVNSASILEKTKL
+134 FVNSTSILEKTKL
-147 NFIDSASSKYLFS
+147 NFTDSVSSKYLFS
-160 ENININD
+160 ETININD
-167 ENTEIKSINNLNESH
+167 ENTEIKSINNLSESH
-182 NNAIN
+182 ENAIN

-207 ITLEDLK
+207 ITIEDLK

-233 KKLNDSEASEKRN
+233 KKLSGAEFSEKYN

-269 IPNEKSV
+269 IPNEKSI
-276 KEKYENLKAFTYT
+276 KDKYENLKVITYT

-350 ESRKNQERFNT
+350 DSKENQERFNT
-361 FLENLNPL
+361 FLENLSPL

-379 NAFFKAA
+379 NAFFKDA
-386 KSFFDEKNYAPNLV
+386 KNFFDKQHYTPNLA
-400 ALLQNK
+400 ALLQTK
-406 FKESVQI
+406 FKKSVQI
-413 NTNNEKELEKGMLLL
+413 NTNNEKELEKSMLLL

-434 DNPKR
+434 QNPKR

-453 LNLFDIVRLKNKAN
+453 LNLFDIVRLKNKAS
-467 QKDTIK
+467 QKDTTK

-488 YNDFKPS
+488 YNDLKPS
-495 CIEFYQ
+495 QIEFYQ

-509 LSALERLDYHAIYDS
+509 LSALERLDYHAVYDS
-524 EFIAKLKKELQELG
+524 EFIAQLNNELQVLG
-538 LGFIEKEKEKTT
+538 LGFVNEKQT

-564 SNTKDKKKNLFN
+564 SNTKNKNKNLFN
-576 MDYSDPVEV
+576 KDYTDPVKV
-585 KLKSLHVP
+585 KLQSLHVP

-606 KEENKGDRTYYMTH
+606 KEENKGDKTYYIPH
-620 ALNKI
+620 ALDKI

-651 AFNNKVGFIEQY
+651 AFNNKVGFIECY

-677 DDNKTLLKLAVYVIE
+677 DDNKILLKLAVYIIE

-698 LKEQNEPSV
+698 LKEQDKYEV

-718 NKSLSTSEWE
+718 NKSLSASELE
-728 KDVPPYEWLLFK
+728 KDIPLYEWLLFK
-740 DMRKLDSDLEREF
+740 DMRKLDSDLERTF
-753 LGFINDHKELLNKKF
+753 LNFINDNKEILDKKF
-768 KEWCVLRNDH
+768 KEWCVLRNDR

-785 CNIEGPFYAQG
+785 CNIENSPYYAQG
-796 FEPDFILFAQTHEDG
+796 FEPDFILFAQTHSDE

-822 GEHLEPS
+822 GEHLKPS
-829 NAWKKEFLGMLENAT
+829 NAWKEEFLEMLENAA
-844 LKSHNKKLHLKGL
+844 LKSHNKKLNLKGL
-857 PFFTLHNREVN
+857 PFFTLHNSVAN
-868 DEFQTAFHQT
+868 SEFTTAFHQI
-878 FKDKEC
+878 FKDQKC

>member
-1 MLKLKL
+1 M
-7 YLILI
+7 
-12 QSFAYTLKINP
+12 
-23 KTLRYNSLN
+23 
-32 FSLKGFHARFIRI
+32 
-45 CYPPPPQ
+45 
-52 SAIKHRTPN
+52 
-61 NEEIELPTHITS
+61 TS
-73 NLKKELRD
+73 HLKKELRD
-81 YQKQAIYSYLEKRQ
+81 YQKRAIHNYLEKRQ
-95 FNPTQKHFMFE
+95 SNPTQKHFMFE

-134 FVNSASILEKTKL
+134 FVNSTSILEKTKL
-147 NFIDSASSKYLFS
+147 NFTDSVSSKYLFS
-160 ENININD
+160 ETIHIND
-167 ENTEIKSINNLNESH
+167 ENTEIKSINNLSESH
-182 NNAIN
+182 ENAIN

-196 FSLFTRAKENA
+196 FSLFTKAKENA

-233 KKLNDSEASEKRN
+233 KKLSDAESSEKRN

-276 KEKYENLKAFTYT
+276 KDKYENLKVVTYT

-309 KELETRFLGACVS
+309 KALETRFLGACVS

-350 ESRKNQERFNT
+350 ESKKNQERFNA
-361 FLENLNPL
+361 FLENLSPL
-369 DLENFFNHSR
+369 DLENFFHYSR
-379 NAFFKAA
+379 NAFFKDA
-386 KSFFDEKNYAPNLV
+386 KNFFDKQKYTPNLT
-400 ALLQNK
+400 AFLQTK
-406 FKESVQI
+406 FKKSTQI

-453 LNLFDIVRLKNKAN
+453 LNLFDIVRLKNKAS

-488 YNDFKPS
+488 YNDLKPS
-495 CIEFYQ
+495 QIEFYQ
-501 RKFDLFNP
+501 RKFDFSNP
-509 LSALERLDYHAIYDS
+509 LSTLERLDYHAVYDS
-524 EFIAKLKKELQELG
+524 EFIAKLNNELQDLG
-538 LGFIEKEKEKTT
+538 LGFVNEKQT
-550 IPLTPTKRFKCYYA
+550 IPLTPTKHFKCYYA
-564 SNTKDKKKNLFN
+564 SNTKDKNKNLFN
-576 MDYSDPVEV
+576 KDYTDPVEAT
-585 KLKSLHVP
+585 LKSLHVP
-593 LFAFGVREKKVDF
+593 LFAFDVREKKVDF
-606 KEENKGDRTYYMTH
+606 KEENKGDRTYY
-620 ALNKI
+620 I
-625 PLNYFLK
+625 PHTLGEIPINYFLK

-651 AFNNKVGFIEQY
+651 AFNNKVEFIERY
-663 ISPLKTNFHKNQKF
+663 VSLLKTNFHKSQKF
-677 DDNKTLLKLAVYVIE
+677 DNNEILLKLAVYIIG

-698 LKEQNEPSV
+698 LKEQDKYEV
-707 SALELKEFETH
+707 STLELKEFETH
-718 NKSLSTSEWE
+718 NKSLSASEWE
-728 KDVPPYEWLLFK
+728 KDIPFYEWLLFK
-740 DMRKLDSDLEREF
+740 DMRKLDSDLERDF
-753 LGFINDHKELLNKKF
+753 LVFINDHKEVLDKKF

-785 CNIEGPFYAQG
+785 CNIENSPFYAQG
-796 FEPDFILFAQTHEDG
+796 FEPDFILFAQTHSDE

-829 NAWKKEFLGMLENAT
+829 NAWKKEFLEMLENAT

-857 PFFTLHNREVN
+857 PFFTLHNKGVN
-868 DEFQTAFHQT
+868 SEFATAFDQI

>member
-1 MLKLKL
+1 M
-7 YLILI
+7 
-12 QSFAYTLKINP
+12 
-23 KTLRYNSLN
+23 
-32 FSLKGFHARFIRI
+32 
-45 CYPPPPQ
+45 
-52 SAIKHRTPN
+52 
-61 NEEIELPTHITS
+61 ELPTHITS

-81 YQKQAIYSYLEKRQ
+81 YQKKAIYNYLEKRQ
-95 FNPTQKHFMFE
+95 SHPTQKHFMFE

-117 AGLILECYK
+117 AGLILECCK

-134 FVNSASILEKTKL
+134 FVNSTSILEKTKL
-147 NFIDSASSKYLFS
+147 NFTDSASSKYLFS

-182 NNAIN
+182 SGTIN

-196 FSLFTRAKENA
+196 FSLFTKAKENA

-233 KKLNDSEASEKRN
+233 KKLNDNEASEKRN

-269 IPNEKSV
+269 IPKEKSV
-276 KEKYENLKAFTYT
+276 EEKYKNLKVATYT

-350 ESRKNQERFNT
+350 ESKKNQERFNT
-361 FLENLNPL
+361 FLENLSPL
-369 DLENFFNHSR
+369 DLENFFHYSR

-386 KSFFDEKNYAPNLV
+386 KSFFDEKNYTANLV
-400 ALLQNK
+400 AFLQTK
-406 FKESVQI
+406 FKKSTQI

-453 LNLFDIVRLKNKAN
+453 LNLFDIVRLKNKAS
-467 QKDTIK
+467 QKDTTK
-473 DAQLIGRGARYYPFS
+473 DAQIIGRGARYYPFS

-495 CIEFYQ
+495 RIEFYQ
-501 RKFDLFNP
+501 RKFDFSNP

-524 EFIAKLKKELQELG
+524 EFIAQLNKGLQDLG
-538 LGFIEKEKEKTT
+538 LGFVNEKQT

-564 SNTKDKKKNLFN
+564 SNTKDKNKNLFN
-576 MDYSDPVEV
+576 KDYSDPVKA

-593 LFAFGVREKKVDF
+593 LFGFIVREKKVDF
-606 KEENKGDRTYYMTH
+606 KEENKGDTTCYIPHT
-620 ALNKI
+620 LDKI
-625 PLNYFLK
+625 PINYFLK

-651 AFNNKVGFIEQY
+651 AFNNKVEFIERY
-663 ISPLKTNFHKNQKF
+663 VSSLKTNFHKNQKF
-677 DDNKTLLKLAVYVIE
+677 DNNEILLKLAVYIIG

-698 LKEQNEPSV
+698 LKEQDKYSV

-718 NKSLSTSEWE
+718 NKSLSASKWE
-728 KDVPPYEWLLFK
+728 KDIPFYEWLLFK
-740 DMRKLDSDLEREF
+740 DMRKLDSDLERKF
-753 LGFINDHKELLNKKF
+753 LDFINDHKEVLDKKF

-778 FTELKVF
+778 FAELKVF
-785 CNIEGPFYAQG
+785 CNIENSPFYAQG
-796 FEPDFILFAQTHEDG
+796 FEPDFILFAQTHEDE

-829 NAWKKEFLGMLENAT
+829 NAWKKEFLEMLENAT

-857 PFFTLHNREVN
+857 PFFTFTNNNRTLN
-868 DEFQTAFHQT
+868 AEFVEAFNQI
-878 FKDKEC
+878 FEDKEC

>member
-1 MLKLKL
+1 
-7 YLILI
+7 
-12 QSFAYTLKINP
+12 
-23 KTLRYNSLN
+23 
-32 FSLKGFHARFIRI
+32 
-45 CYPPPPQ
+45 
-52 SAIKHRTPN
+52 
-61 NEEIELPTHITS
+61 
-73 NLKKELRD
+73 
-81 YQKQAIYSYLEKRQ
+81 
-95 FNPTQKHFMFE
+95 MFE

-134 FVNSASILEKTKL
+134 FVNSTSILEKTKL
-147 NFIDSASSKYLFS
+147 NFTDSASSKYLFS
-160 ENININD
+160 ENIHIND

-182 NNAIN
+182 DNAIN

-196 FSLFTRAKENA
+196 FSLFTKVKENA
-207 ITLEDLK
+207 ISIEDLK

-269 IPNEKSV
+269 IPKEKSV
-276 KEKYENLKAFTYT
+276 EEKYKNLKVITYT

-309 KELETRFLGACVS
+309 KESETRFLGACVS

-350 ESRKNQERFNT
+350 DSKENQEHFNA
-361 FLENLNPL
+361 FLENLSPL

-379 NAFFKAA
+379 NDFFKDA
-386 KSFFDEKNYAPNLV
+386 KNFFDKQHYAPNLV
-400 ALLQNK
+400 ALLQTK
-406 FKESVQI
+406 FKKSVQI
-413 NTNNEKELEKGMLLL
+413 NTNNEKELEKSMLLL

-434 DNPKR
+434 QNPKR

-453 LNLFDIVRLKNKAN
+453 LNLFDIVRLKNKAS
-467 QKDTIK
+467 QKDTTK

-488 YNDFKPS
+488 YNDLKPNQ
-495 CIEFYQ
+495 IEFYQ

-524 EFIAKLKKELQELG
+524 EFIAKLKNELQDLG
-538 LGFIEKEKEKTT
+538 LEFANEKQT
-550 IPLTPTKRFKCYYA
+550 IPLTPTKNLKCYYA
-564 SNTKDKKKNLFN
+564 SNTKNKKKNLFN
-576 MDYSDPVEV
+576 KDYTDPVKV
-585 KLKSLHVP
+585 KLQSLHVP

-606 KEENKGDRTYYMTH
+606 KEGNKGDKIYYKPYT
-620 ALNKI
+620 LDKI

-651 AFNNKVGFIEQY
+651 PFNNKVGFIECY

-677 DDNKTLLKLAVYVIE
+677 DDNKILLKLAVYIIE

-698 LKEQNEPSV
+698 LKEQDKYDV

-718 NKSLSTSEWE
+718 NKSLIASELE
-728 KDVPPYEWLLFK
+728 KDIPLYEWLLFK
-740 DMRKLDSDLEREF
+740 DMRKLDSDLERDF
-753 LGFINDHKELLNKKF
+753 LDFINDHKEVLDKKF
-768 KEWCVLRNDH
+768 KEWCVLRNDR

-785 CNIEGPFYAQG
+785 CNIENSPFYAQG
-796 FEPDFILFAQTHEDG
+796 FEPDFILFAQTHSDE

-822 GEHLEPS
+822 GEHLKHS
-829 NAWKKEFLGMLENAT
+829 NAWKEEFLEMLENAA
-844 LKSHNKKLHLKGL
+844 LKSHNKKLDLKGL
-857 PFFTLHNREVN
+857 PFFTLKNRAAN
-868 DEFQTAFHQT
+868 SEFNTAFNQI
-878 FKDKEC
+878 FEDQKC

>member
-1 MLKLKL
+1 M
-7 YLILI
+7 
-12 QSFAYTLKINP
+12 
-23 KTLRYNSLN
+23 
-32 FSLKGFHARFIRI
+32 KGFHARFIHSKLP
-45 CYPPPPQ
+45 PPPPQ
-52 SAIKHRTPN
+52 SAIKDRTPN
-61 NEEIELPTHITS
+61 STPNNAPNDKEIDLPPYITS

-81 YQKQAIYSYLEKRQ
+81 YQKQAIYNYLEKRQ
-95 FNPTQKHFMFE
+95 SNPTQKHFMFE

-117 AGLILECYK
+117 AGLILECCK

-134 FVNSASILEKTKL
+134 FVNSTSILEKTKL
-147 NFIDSASSKYLFS
+147 NFTDSASSKYLFS

-182 NNAIN
+182 NGAIN

-276 KEKYENLKAFTYT
+276 KDKYENLKVVTYT
-289 LKEFSEDKFCKNIYS
+289 LKQFSEDKFCKNIYS

-350 ESRKNQERFNT
+350 DSKENQERFNA
-361 FLENLNPL
+361 FLENLSPL
-369 DLENFFNHSR
+369 DLENFFHYSR
-379 NAFFKAA
+379 NAFFKDA
-386 KSFFDEKNYAPNLV
+386 KNFFDEKNYTANLV
-400 ALLQNK
+400 AFLQTK
-406 FKESVQI
+406 FKKSTQI

-453 LNLFDIVRLKNKAN
+453 LNLFDIVRLKNKAS
-467 QKDTIK
+467 QKDTTK

-495 CIEFYQ
+495 RIEFYQ
-501 RKFDLFNP
+501 RKFDFFNP
-509 LSALERLDYHAIYDS
+509 LSALERLDYHAVYDS
-524 EFIAKLKKELQELG
+524 EFIAKLNNELQDLG
-538 LGFIEKEKEKTT
+538 LGFVNEKQT

-564 SNTKDKKKNLFN
+564 SNKREKNNNLFN
-576 MDYSDPVEV
+576 KDYTDPVKV
-585 KLKSLHVP
+585 KLQSLHVP
-593 LFAFGVREKKVDF
+593 LFGFNVREKQVDF
-606 KEENKGDRTYYMTH
+606 KEENKGDRTYYIPYI
-620 ALNKI
+620 LDKI
-625 PLNYFLK
+625 PINYFLK

-651 AFNNKVGFIEQY
+651 AFNNKVEFIERY
-663 ISPLKTNFHKNQKF
+663 ISSLKTNFHKSQKF
-677 DDNKTLLKLAVYVIE
+677 DNNEILLKLAVYIIE

-698 LKEQNEPSV
+698 LKEQDKYEV

-718 NKSLSTSEWE
+718 NKSLSASELE
-728 KDVPPYEWLLFK
+728 KDIPFYEWLLFK
-740 DMRKLDSDLEREF
+740 DMRKLDSDLERDF
-753 LGFINDHKELLNKKF
+753 LNFINDNKEVLDKKF

-778 FTELKVF
+778 FAELKVF
-785 CNIEGPFYAQG
+785 CNIENSPYYAQG
-796 FEPDFILFAQTHEDG
+796 FEPDFILFAQTHGDE

-829 NAWKKEFLGMLENAT
+829 SAWKEEFLEMLENIM
-844 LKSHNKKLHLKGL
+844 LKSHDKKLHLKGL
-857 PFFTLHNREVN
+857 PFFTFTNNNRTLN
-868 DEFQTAFHQT
+868 AEFVEAFNQT

>member
-1 MLKLKL
+1 
-7 YLILI
+7 
-12 QSFAYTLKINP
+12 
-23 KTLRYNSLN
+23 
-32 FSLKGFHARFIRI
+32 
-45 CYPPPPQ
+45 
-52 SAIKHRTPN
+52 
-61 NEEIELPTHITS
+61 
-73 NLKKELRD
+73 
-81 YQKQAIYSYLEKRQ
+81 
-95 FNPTQKHFMFE
+95 MFE

-134 FVNSASILEKTKL
+134 FVNSTSILEKTKL
-147 NFIDSASSKYLFS
+147 NFTDSASSKYLFS
-160 ENININD
+160 ENIHIND
-167 ENTEIKSINNLNESH
+167 ENTEIKSINNLSESQTS
-182 NNAIN
+182 AIN

-196 FSLFTRAKENA
+196 FSLFTKAKENA

-233 KKLNDSEASEKRN
+233 KKLSDAESSEKRN

-269 IPNEKSV
+269 IPKEKSV
-276 KEKYENLKAFTYT
+276 EEKYENLKVATYT

-350 ESRKNQERFNT
+350 ESKKNQELFNT
-361 FLENLNPL
+361 FLENLSPL
-369 DLENFFNHSR
+369 DLENFFHYSR
-379 NAFFKAA
+379 NAFFKDA
-386 KSFFDEKNYAPNLV
+386 KNFFDERNYTANLV
-400 ALLQNK
+400 AFLQTK
-406 FKESVQI
+406 FKKSTQI
-413 NTNNEKELEKGMLLL
+413 NTNNEKELEKSMLLL

-453 LNLFDIVRLKNKAN
+453 LNLFDIVRLKNKAS
-467 QKDTIK
+467 QKDTTK
-473 DAQLIGRGARYYPFS
+473 EAQLIGRGARYYPFS

-495 CIEFYQ
+495 SIEFYQ
-501 RKFDLFNP
+501 RKFDFFNP

-524 EFIAKLKKELQELG
+524 EFIAQLKKELQDLG
-538 LGFIEKEKEKTT
+538 LGFVNEKQT

-564 SNTKDKKKNLFN
+564 SNTKDKNKNLFN
-576 MDYSDPVEV
+576 KDYSDPVEAT
-585 KLKSLHVP
+585 LKSLHVP
-593 LFAFGVREKKVDF
+593 LFGFIVREKKVDF
-606 KEENKGDRTYYMTH
+606 KEESKGDTTYYKPHT
-620 ALNKI
+620 LDKI

-651 AFNNKVGFIEQY
+651 AFNNKVEFIKQY
-663 ISPLKTNFHKNQKF
+663 ISPLKTNFHKSQKF
-677 DDNKTLLKLAVYVIE
+677 DNNEILFKLAVYIIE

-698 LKEQNEPSV
+698 LKEQDKPSV

-718 NKSLSTSEWE
+718 NKSLSASEWE
-728 KDVPPYEWLLFK
+728 KDIPFYEWLLFK
-740 DMRKLDSDLEREF
+740 DMRKLDSDLERAF
-753 LGFINDHKELLNKKF
+753 LNFINDHKEVLDKKF

-778 FTELKVF
+778 FAELKVF
-785 CNIEGPFYAQG
+785 CNIENSPYYAQG
-796 FEPDFILFAQTHEDG
+796 FEPDFILFAQTHSDE

-829 NAWKKEFLGMLENAT
+829 NAWKKEFLEMLENAA
-844 LKSHNKKLHLKGL
+844 LKSHNKKLDLKGL
-857 PFFTLHNREVN
+857 PFFTLHNGVVN
-868 DEFQTAFHQT
+868 EKFNTAFNQT

>member
-1 MLKLKL
+1 
-7 YLILI
+7 
-12 QSFAYTLKINP
+12 
-23 KTLRYNSLN
+23 
-32 FSLKGFHARFIRI
+32 
-45 CYPPPPQ
+45 
-52 SAIKHRTPN
+52 
-61 NEEIELPTHITS
+61 
-73 NLKKELRD
+73 
-81 YQKQAIYSYLEKRQ
+81 
-95 FNPTQKHFMFE
+95 MFE

-147 NFIDSASSKYLFS
+147 NFTDSASSKYLFS
-160 ENININD
+160 ENTNIND

-269 IPNEKSV
+269 IPKEKSV
-276 KEKYENLKAFTYT
+276 EDKYKNLKVVTYT
-289 LKEFSEDKFCKNIYS
+289 LKQFSEDKFCKNIYS

-350 ESRKNQERFNT
+350 ESKKNQERFNA
-361 FLENLNPL
+361 FLENLSPL
-369 DLENFFNHSR
+369 DLENFFHYSR
-379 NAFFKAA
+379 NAFFKDA
-386 KSFFDEKNYAPNLV
+386 KNFFDERNYTANLV
-400 ALLQNK
+400 AFLQTK
-406 FKESVQI
+406 FKKSAQI

-453 LNLFDIVRLKNKAN
+453 LNLFDIVRLKNKAI
-467 QKDTIK
+467 QKDTTK

-488 YNDFKPS
+488 YNDFKPN

-501 RKFDLFNP
+501 RKFDFSNT

-524 EFIAKLKKELQELG
+524 EFIAKLKKELQDLG
-538 LGFIEKEKEKTT
+538 LGFIEKEKTT

-576 MDYSDPVEV
+576 MDYSDPV
-585 KLKSLHVP
+585 KATLKSLHVP
-593 LFAFGVREKKVDF
+593 LFGFIVREKKVDF
-606 KEENKGDRTYYMTH
+606 KEENKGDTTYYIPHT
-620 ALNKI
+620 LDKI
-625 PLNYFLK
+625 PINYFLK

-677 DDNKTLLKLAVYVIE
+677 DNNEILLKLAVYIVE

-698 LKEQNEPSV
+698 LKEQDKYEV

-718 NKSLSTSEWE
+718 NKSLSASELE
-728 KDVPPYEWLLFK
+728 KDIPFYEWLLFK

-753 LGFINDHKELLNKKF
+753 LDFINKNKEILDKKF

-796 FEPDFILFAQTHEDG
+796 FEPDFILFAQTHSDE

-829 NAWKKEFLGMLENAT
+829 NAWKKEFLEMLENAT

-857 PFFTLHNREVN
+857 PFFTFTNNNRRLN
-868 DEFQTAFHQT
+868 AEFVEAFNQT

>member
-1 MLKLKL
+1 MKD
-7 YLILI
+7 
-12 QSFAYTLKINP
+12 
-23 KTLRYNSLN
+23 
-32 FSLKGFHARFIRI
+32 
-45 CYPPPPQ
+45 
-52 SAIKHRTPN
+52 RTPN
-61 NEEIELPTHITS
+61 NAPNNKEIDLPTHITS
-73 NLKKELRD
+73 NLKKELRG
-81 YQKQAIYSYLEKRQ
+81 YQKQAIHNYLEKRQ

-134 FVNSASILEKTKL
+134 FVNSTSILEKTKL
-147 NFIDSASSKYLFS
+147 NFTDSVSSKYLFS

-167 ENTEIKSINNLNESH
+167 ENIEIKSINNLNESH

-269 IPNEKSV
+269 IPKEKSV
-276 KEKYENLKAFTYT
+276 KDKYENLKVVTYT

-350 ESRKNQERFNT
+350 ESKNNQERFNT
-361 FLENLNPL
+361 FLENLSPL
-369 DLENFFNHSR
+369 DLENFFHYSR

-386 KSFFDEKNYAPNLV
+386 KNFFDEKNYTPNLV
-400 ALLQNK
+400 AFLQTK
-406 FKESVQI
+406 FKKSTQI

-495 CIEFYQ
+495 RIEFYQ
-501 RKFDLFNP
+501 RKFDLSNP
-509 LSALERLDYHAIYDS
+509 LSALERLDYHAIYNS
-524 EFIAKLKKELQELG
+524 EFIAKLKKELQDLG
-538 LGFIEKEKEKTT
+538 LGLIEKEKTT

-576 MDYSDPVEV
+576 MDYSGPVEAT
-585 KLKSLHVP
+585 LKSLHVP
-593 LFAFGVREKKVDF
+593 LFAFSVHEKKVDF
-606 KEENKGDRTYYMTH
+606 KEENKSDTTYYIPHT
-620 ALNKI
+620 LDKI
-625 PLNYFLK
+625 PINYFLK

-641 KTLKKAFKKH
+641 KTLKKAFTKH
-651 AFNNKVGFIEQY
+651 AFNNKVGFIERY
-663 ISPLKTNFHKNQKF
+663 VSSLKTNFHKSQKF
-677 DDNKTLLKLAVYVIE
+677 DDNKILLKLAVYIIG

-698 LKEQNEPSV
+698 LKEQDKYSV

-718 NKSLSTSEWE
+718 NKSLSASEWE
-728 KDVPPYEWLLFK
+728 KNIPFYEWLLFK
-740 DMRKLDSDLEREF
+740 DMRKLDSDLERDF
-753 LGFINDHKELLNKKF
+753 LDFINKNKEILDKKF

-778 FTELKVF
+778 FAELKVF
-785 CNIEGPFYAQG
+785 CNIENSPFYAQG
-796 FEPDFILFAQTHEDG
+796 FEPDFILFAQTHEDE

-829 NAWKKEFLGMLENAT
+829 NAWKKEFLEMLENAT

-857 PFFTLHNREVN
+857 PFFTLHNSVVN
-868 DEFQTAFHQT
+868 GEFQTAFYQT
-878 FKDKEC
+878 FKDQEC

>member
-1 MLKLKL
+1 MH
-7 YLILI
+7 
-12 QSFAYTLKINP
+12 SN
-23 KTLRYNSLN
+23 
-32 FSLKGFHARFIRI
+32 G
-45 CYPPPPQ
+45 
-52 SAIKHRTPN
+52 
-61 NEEIELPTHITS
+61 EIELPTHITS

-81 YQKQAIYSYLEKRQ
+81 YQKQAIYNYLEKRQ
-95 FNPTQKHFMFE
+95 SNPTQKHFMFE

-117 AGLILECYK
+117 AGLILECCK

-134 FVNSASILEKTKL
+134 FVNSTSILEKTKL
-147 NFIDSASSKYLFS
+147 NFTDSVSSKYLFS

-167 ENTEIKSINNLNESH
+167 ENIEIKSISNLNESQ
-182 NNAIN
+182 ASTIN

-196 FSLFTRAKENA
+196 FSLFTTAKENA

-233 KKLNDSEASEKRN
+233 KKLNDSEASEKPN

-269 IPNEKSV
+269 IPKEKSV
-276 KEKYENLKAFTYT
+276 KDKYENLKVATYT

-350 ESRKNQERFNT
+350 ESKKNQERFNA
-361 FLENLNPL
+361 FLENLSPL
-369 DLENFFNHSR
+369 DLENFFHYSR

-386 KSFFDEKNYAPNLV
+386 KNFFDKQKYTPNLV
-400 ALLQNK
+400 AFLQTK
-406 FKESVQI
+406 FKKSTQI

-453 LNLFDIVRLKNKAN
+453 LNLFDIVRLKNKAS

-495 CIEFYQ
+495 RIEFYQ
-501 RKFDLFNP
+501 CKFDLFNP
-509 LSALERLDYHAIYDS
+509 LSALERLDYHAVYDS
-524 EFIAKLKKELQELG
+524 EFIAKLKEELRELG
-538 LGFIEKEKEKTT
+538 LGLIEKEKTT

-564 SNTKDKKKNLFN
+564 SNTKDKNKNLFN
-576 MDYSDPVEV
+576 KDYSGPVEAT
-585 KLKSLHVP
+585 LKSLHVP
-593 LFAFGVREKKVDF
+593 LFAFDVREKKVDF
-606 KEENKGDRTYYMTH
+606 KEESKGDTTYYIPHT
-620 ALNKI
+620 LDKI

-651 AFNNKVGFIEQY
+651 AFNNKVGFIERY

-677 DDNKTLLKLAVYVIE
+677 DDNKILLKLAVYIIE

-698 LKEQNEPSV
+698 LKEQDKYSV
-707 SALELKEFETH
+707 SELELKEFETH
-718 NKSLSTSEWE
+718 NKSLSASEWE
-728 KDVPPYEWLLFK
+728 KDIPFYEWLLFK
-740 DMRKLDSDLEREF
+740 DMRKLDSKLEREF
-753 LGFINDHKELLNKKF
+753 LNFINKNKEILDKKF

-785 CNIEGPFYAQG
+785 CNIENSPFYAQG
-796 FEPDFILFAQTHEDG
+796 FEPDFILFAQTHEDE

-829 NAWKKEFLGMLENAT
+829 NAWKKEFLEMLENAT

-857 PFFTLHNREVN
+857 PFFTFTNNNRTLN
-868 DEFQTAFHQT
+868 AEFVEAFNQT

>member
-1 MLKLKL
+1 M
-7 YLILI
+7 
-12 QSFAYTLKINP
+12 
-23 KTLRYNSLN
+23 
-32 FSLKGFHARFIRI
+32 KGFHARFIHSKLP
-45 CYPPPPQ
+45 PPPPQ
-52 SAIKHRTPN
+52 SAIKNHALNNAPN
-61 NEEIELPTHITS
+61 NKEIELPTHITS

-81 YQKQAIYSYLEKRQ
+81 YQKQAIYNYLEKRQ
-95 FNPTQKHFMFE
+95 SHPTQKHFMFE

-117 AGLILECYK
+117 AGLILECCK

-134 FVNSASILEKTKL
+134 FVNSTSILEKTKL
-147 NFIDSASSKYLFS
+147 NFTDSASSKYLFS

-167 ENTEIKSINNLNESH
+167 ENTEIKSINNLNESQAS
-182 NNAIN
+182 AIN

-196 FSLFTRAKENA
+196 FSLFTKAKENA
-207 ITLEDLK
+207 ISIEDLK

-269 IPNEKSV
+269 IPKEKSV
-276 KEKYENLKAFTYT
+276 EEKYKNLKVATYT

-350 ESRKNQERFNT
+350 DSKENQERFNA
-361 FLENLNPL
+361 FLENLSPL
-369 DLENFFNHSR
+369 DLENFFHYSR

-386 KSFFDEKNYAPNLV
+386 KNFFDERNYTANLV
-400 ALLQNK
+400 AFLQTK
-406 FKESVQI
+406 FKKSTQI
-413 NTNNEKELEKGMLLL
+413 NTNNEKELENHMLLL

-453 LNLFDIVRLKNKAN
+453 LNLFDIVRLKNKAS
-467 QKDTIK
+467 QKDTTK

-495 CIEFYQ
+495 RIEFYQ
-501 RKFDLFNP
+501 RKFDFSNP
-509 LSALERLDYHAIYDS
+509 LSVLERLDYHAIYDS
-524 EFIAKLKKELQELG
+524 EFIAKLKKELQDLG
-538 LGFIEKEKEKTT
+538 LGFIEKEKTT

-564 SNTKDKKKNLFN
+564 SNTKDKSKNLFN
-576 MDYSDPVEV
+576 KDYSDPVEAT
-585 KLKSLHVP
+585 LQSLHVP
-593 LFAFGVREKKVDF
+593 LFAFDVREKKVDF
-606 KEENKGDRTYYMTH
+606 KEENKGDRTYYIPHT
-620 ALNKI
+620 LDKI
-625 PLNYFLK
+625 PINYFLK

-651 AFNNKVGFIEQY
+651 AFNNKVGFIERY
-663 ISPLKTNFHKNQKF
+663 VSSLKTNFHKNQKF
-677 DDNKTLLKLAVYVIE
+677 DDNKILLQLAVYIIE

-698 LKEQNEPSV
+698 LKEQDKYEV

-718 NKSLSTSEWE
+718 NKSLSASEWE
-728 KDVPPYEWLLFK
+728 KNIPFYEWLLFK

-753 LGFINDHKELLNKKF
+753 LGFINDHKEILDKKF

-778 FTELKVF
+778 FAELKVF
-785 CNIEGPFYAQG
+785 CNIEDSPYYAQG
-796 FEPDFILFAQTHEDG
+796 FEPDFILFAQTHSDE

-822 GEHLEPS
+822 GEHLESS
-829 NAWKKEFLGMLENAT
+829 NAWKKEFLEMLENAT

-857 PFFTLHNREVN
+857 PFFTFTNNNRTLN
-868 DEFQTAFHQT
+868 AEFVEAFHQT

>member
-1 MLKLKL
+1 
-7 YLILI
+7 
-12 QSFAYTLKINP
+12 
-23 KTLRYNSLN
+23 
-32 FSLKGFHARFIRI
+32 
-45 CYPPPPQ
+45 
-52 SAIKHRTPN
+52 
-61 NEEIELPTHITS
+61 
-73 NLKKELRD
+73 
-81 YQKQAIYSYLEKRQ
+81 
-95 FNPTQKHFMFE
+95 MFE

-134 FVNSASILEKTKL
+134 FVNSTSILEKTKL
-147 NFIDSASSKYLFS
+147 NFIDSVSSKYLFS

-182 NNAIN
+182 SQRIN

-196 FSLFTRAKENA
+196 FSLFTKAKENA
-207 ITLEDLK
+207 ISIEDLK

-233 KKLNDSEASEKRN
+233 KKLSNAESSEKHN

-276 KEKYENLKAFTYT
+276 KDKYKNLKVITYT

-350 ESRKNQERFNT
+350 DSKENQERFNA
-361 FLENLNPL
+361 FLENLSPL

-379 NAFFKAA
+379 NAFFKDA
-386 KSFFDEKNYAPNLV
+386 KNFFDKQHYTPNLA
-400 ALLQNK
+400 ALLQTK
-406 FKESVQI
+406 FKKSVQI
-413 NTNNEKELEKGMLLL
+413 NTNNEKELEKSMLLL

-434 DNPKR
+434 QNPKR

-453 LNLFDIVRLKNKAN
+453 LNLFDIVRLKNKAS
-467 QKDTIK
+467 QKDTTK
-473 DAQLIGRGARYYPFS
+473 DAQFIGRGARYYPFS

-495 CIEFYQ
+495 NIEFYQ

-509 LSALERLDYHAIYDS
+509 LSTLERLDYHAVYDS
-524 EFIAKLKKELQELG
+524 EFIAKLNNELQDLG
-538 LGFIEKEKEKTT
+538 LGFVNEKQT

-564 SNTKDKKKNLFN
+564 SNTKNKNKNLFN
-576 MDYSDPVEV
+576 KDYTDPVKV
-585 KLKSLHVP
+585 KLQSLHVP

-606 KEENKGDRTYYMTH
+606 KEENKGDTTYYIPHT
-620 ALNKI
+620 LNKI
-625 PLNYFLK
+625 PINYFLK

-651 AFNNKVGFIEQY
+651 AFNNKVEFIERY
-663 ISPLKTNFHKNQKF
+663 ISQLKTNLHKNQKF
-677 DDNKTLLKLAVYVIE
+677 DDNKTLLKLAVDIIE

-698 LKEQNEPSV
+698 LKEQDKYDV

-718 NKSLSTSEWE
+718 DRSLSASELE
-728 KDVPPYEWLLFK
+728 KDIPSYEWLLFK

-753 LGFINDHKELLNKKF
+753 LGFINDHKEVLDKKF
-768 KEWCVLRNDH
+768 KEWCVLRNDS

-785 CNIEGPFYAQG
+785 YNIENSPYYAQG
-796 FEPDFILFAQTHEDG
+796 FEPDFILFARTHSDE

-822 GEHLEPS
+822 GEHLKHS
-829 NAWKKEFLGMLENAT
+829 NAWKEEFLETLENAT
-844 LKSHNKKLHLKGL
+844 LKSHNKKLDLKGL
-857 PFFTLHNREVN
+857 PFFTLHNNKDNKVVN
-868 DEFQTAFHQT
+868 DEFATAFDQI
-878 FKDKEC
+878 FKDQKC

>member
-1 MLKLKL
+1 M
-7 YLILI
+7 
-12 QSFAYTLKINP
+12 T
-23 KTLRYNSLN
+23 
-32 FSLKGFHARFIRI
+32 
-45 CYPPPPQ
+45 PPPPQ
-52 SAIKHRTPN
+52 SAIKDRTPN
-61 NEEIELPTHITS
+61 NAPNNKEIDLPTHITG

-81 YQKQAIYSYLEKRQ
+81 YQKQAIYNYLEKRQ
-95 FNPTQKHFMFE
+95 SNPTQKHFMFE

-117 AGLILECYK
+117 AGLILECCK

-134 FVNSASILEKTKL
+134 FVNSTSILEKTKL
-147 NFIDSASSKYLFS
+147 NFTDSASSKYLFG
-160 ENININD
+160 ENIHIND
-167 ENTEIKSINNLNESH
+167 ENTEIKSINHLNESH
-182 NNAIN
+182 ENAIN

-196 FSLFTRAKENA
+196 FSLFTKAKENA

-269 IPNEKSV
+269 IPKEKSV
-276 KEKYENLKAFTYT
+276 EEKYKNLKVVTYT

-350 ESRKNQERFNT
+350 DSKENQERFNT
-361 FLENLNPL
+361 FLENLSPL
-369 DLENFFNHSR
+369 DLENFFNYSR
-379 NAFFKAA
+379 NAFFKDA
-386 KSFFDEKNYAPNLV
+386 KNFFDKQKYTPNLT
-400 ALLQNK
+400 ALLQTK
-406 FKESVQI
+406 FKKSVQI

-453 LNLFDIVRLKNKAN
+453 LNLFDIVRLKNKAS
-467 QKDTIK
+467 QKDTTK

-495 CIEFYQ
+495 RIEFYQ

-509 LSALERLDYHAIYDS
+509 LSVLERLDYHAIYDS
-524 EFIAKLKKELQELG
+524 EFIAKLNNELQDLG
-538 LGFIEKEKEKTT
+538 LGFVNEKQT

-576 MDYSDPVEV
+576 KDYTDSVKV
-585 KLKSLHVP
+585 KLQSLHVP

-606 KEENKGDRTYYMTH
+606 KEKNRDDTTYYIPHT
-620 ALNKI
+620 LDKI

-651 AFNNKVGFIEQY
+651 PFNNKVGFIERY

-677 DDNKTLLKLAVYVIE
+677 DDNKILLKLAVYIIE

-698 LKEQNEPSV
+698 LKEQDKYEV

-718 NKSLSTSEWE
+718 NKSLSASEWE
-728 KDVPPYEWLLFK
+728 KDIPFYEWLLFK
-740 DMRKLDSDLEREF
+740 DMRKLGSHLEREF
-753 LGFINDHKELLNKKF
+753 LVFINDHKEVLDKKF

-785 CNIEGPFYAQG
+785 CNIENSPYYAQG
-796 FEPDFILFAQTHEDG
+796 FEPDFILFAQTHSDE

-829 NAWKKEFLGMLENAT
+829 NAWKKEFLEMLENVA

-857 PFFTLHNREVN
+857 PFFTFTNNNRTPN
-868 DEFQTAFHQT
+868 AEFIEAFNQI
-878 FKDKEC
+878 FKD

>member
-1 MLKLKL
+1 MQDSF
-7 YLILI
+7 I
-12 QSFAYTLKINP
+12 QSY
-23 KTLRYNSLN
+23 
-32 FSLKGFHARFIRI
+32 
-45 CYPPPPQ
+45 PPPQ
-52 SAIKHRTPN
+52 SAIKDHTPN
-61 NEEIELPTHITS
+61 NAPSNKEIDLPTHITS

-81 YQKQAIYSYLEKRQ
+81 YQKQAIHNYLEKRQ

-117 AGLILECYK
+117 AGLILECCK

-134 FVNSASILEKTKL
+134 FVNSTSILEKTKL
-147 NFIDSASSKYLFS
+147 NFTDSASSKYLFS

-167 ENTEIKSINNLNESH
+167 ENTEIKSINNLNESY
-182 NNAIN
+182 NGAIN

-196 FSLFTRAKENA
+196 FSLFTKAKENA
-207 ITLEDLK
+207 ISIEDLK

-255 EQNKD
+255 KQNKD

-276 KEKYENLKAFTYT
+276 KDKYENLKAFTYT

-350 ESRKNQERFNT
+350 DSKENQERFNA
-361 FLENLNPL
+361 FLENLSPL

-386 KSFFDEKNYAPNLV
+386 KNFFDEQKHTPNLV

-413 NTNNEKELEKGMLLL
+413 NTNNEKELENHMLLL

-453 LNLFDIVRLKNKAN
+453 LNLFDIVRLKNKAS
-467 QKDTIK
+467 QKDTTK

-495 CIEFYQ
+495 RIEFYQ
-501 RKFDLFNP
+501 RKFDFSNP
-509 LSALERLDYHAIYDS
+509 LSALERLDYHAIYNS
-524 EFIAKLKKELQELG
+524 EFIAKLKEELRELG
-538 LGFIEKEKEKTT
+538 LGLIEKEKTT

-576 MDYSDPVEV
+576 MDYSGPVEAT
-585 KLKSLHVP
+585 LKSLHVP
-593 LFAFGVREKKVDF
+593 LFGFIVREKKVDF
-606 KEENKGDRTYYMTH
+606 KEENKGDTTYYTTH
-620 ALNKI
+620 ALNEI
-625 PLNYFLK
+625 PINYFLK

-651 AFNNKVGFIEQY
+651 AFNNKVEFIERY
-663 ISPLKTNFHKNQKF
+663 VSSLKTNFHKNQKF
-677 DDNKTLLKLAVYVIE
+677 DDNKILLKLAVYIIE

-698 LKEQNEPSV
+698 LKEQDKPSV

-718 NKSLSTSEWE
+718 NKSLSASEWE
-728 KDVPPYEWLLFK
+728 KDIPFYEWLLFK
-740 DMRKLDSDLEREF
+740 DMRKLDSDLERDF
-753 LGFINDHKELLNKKF
+753 LYFINKNKEILDKKF
-768 KEWCVLRNDH
+768 KEWCVLRKDH
-778 FTELKVF
+778 FAELKVF
-785 CNIEGPFYAQG
+785 CNIENSPYYAQG
-796 FEPDFILFAQTHEDG
+796 FEPDFILFAQTHEDE

-822 GEHLEPS
+822 GEHLESS
-829 NAWKKEFLGMLENAT
+829 NAWKEEFLEMLENAT

-857 PFFTLHNREVN
+857 PFFTLHNSVVN
-868 DEFQTAFHQT
+868 GDFQTAFNQI
-878 FKDKEC
+878 FKDHKC

>member
-1 MLKLKL
+1 MKD
-7 YLILI
+7 
-12 QSFAYTLKINP
+12 
-23 KTLRYNSLN
+23 
-32 FSLKGFHARFIRI
+32 
-45 CYPPPPQ
+45 
-52 SAIKHRTPN
+52 RTPN
-61 NEEIELPTHITS
+61 NAPNNGGIELPTHITS
-73 NLKKELRD
+73 NLKNELRD
-81 YQKQAIYSYLEKRQ
+81 YQKQAINNYLEKRQ
-95 FNPTQKHFMFE
+95 SNPTQKHFMFE

-134 FVNSASILEKTKL
+134 FVNSTSILEKTKL
-147 NFIDSASSKYLFS
+147 NFTDSVSSKYLFN

-167 ENTEIKSINNLNESH
+167 ENTEIKSINNLNESQAS
-182 NNAIN
+182 AIN

-196 FSLFTRAKENA
+196 FSLFTKAKENA
-207 ITLEDLK
+207 ISIEDLK

-233 KKLNDSEASEKRN
+233 KKLSDAESSEKRN

-276 KEKYENLKAFTYT
+276 KDKYKNLKVITYT

-350 ESRKNQERFNT
+350 YSKENQERFNT
-361 FLENLNPL
+361 FLENLSPL
-369 DLENFFNHSR
+369 DLEIFFNHSR
-379 NAFFKAA
+379 NAFFKDA
-386 KSFFDEKNYAPNLV
+386 KNFFDKQKYTPNLA
-400 ALLQNK
+400 ALLQTK
-406 FKESVQI
+406 FKKSVQI
-413 NTNNEKELEKGMLLL
+413 NTNNEKELEKGMPLL

-453 LNLFDIVRLKNKAN
+453 LNLFDIVRLKNKAS
-467 QKDTIK
+467 QKDTTK

-488 YNDFKPS
+488 YNDFKPGR
-495 CIEFYQ
+495 IEFYQ
-501 RKFDLFNP
+501 RKFDLSNP
-509 LSALERLDYHAIYDS
+509 LSALERLDYHAVYDS
-524 EFIAKLKKELQELG
+524 EFIAKLNNELQDLG
-538 LGFIEKEKEKTT
+538 LGFVNEKQT

-564 SNTKDKKKNLFN
+564 SNKREKNNNLFN
-576 MDYSDPVEV
+576 KDYSDSVEAT
-585 KLKSLHVP
+585 LKSLHVP
-593 LFAFGVREKKVDF
+593 LFGFIVREKKVDF
-606 KEENKGDRTYYMTH
+606 KEENKGDRTYYIPHT
-620 ALNKI
+620 LDKI
-625 PLNYFLK
+625 PINYFLK

-651 AFNNKVGFIEQY
+651 AFNNKVEFIERY
-663 ISPLKTNFHKNQKF
+663 VSSLKTNFHKNQKF
-677 DDNKTLLKLAVYVIE
+677 DNNEILLKLAVYIIE

-698 LKEQNEPSV
+698 LKEQDKYEV

-718 NKSLSTSEWE
+718 NKSLSASEWE
-728 KDVPPYEWLLFK
+728 KDIPPYEWLLFK
-740 DMRKLDSDLEREF
+740 DMRKLDSKLERKF
-753 LGFINDHKELLNKKF
+753 LGFINKHKKVLDKKF

-778 FTELKVF
+778 FAELKVF
-785 CNIEGPFYAQG
+785 CNIENSPFYAQG
-796 FEPDFILFAQTHEDG
+796 FEPDFILFAQTHEDE

-822 GEHLEPS
+822 GEHLKHS
-829 NAWKKEFLGMLENAT
+829 NAWKEEFLEMLENAA
-844 LKSHNKKLHLKGL
+844 LESHNKKLDLKGL
-857 PFFTLHNREVN
+857 PFFTLHNRVVN
-868 DEFQTAFHQT
+868 GDFQTAFNQI

>member
-1 MLKLKL
+1 MQDSST
-7 YLILI
+7 
-12 QSFAYTLKINP
+12 QSY
-23 KTLRYNSLN
+23 
-32 FSLKGFHARFIRI
+32 
-45 CYPPPPQ
+45 PPPQ
-52 SAIKHRTPN
+52 SAIKDHTPN
-61 NEEIELPTHITS
+61 NAPNNKEIELPTHITS

-81 YQKQAIYSYLEKRQ
+81 YQKQAIYNYLEKRQ
-95 FNPTQKHFMFE
+95 SNPTQKHFMFE

-147 NFIDSASSKYLFS
+147 NFTDSASSKYLFS

-182 NNAIN
+182 NGAIN

-196 FSLFTRAKENA
+196 FSLFTKAKENA
-207 ITLEDLK
+207 ISIEDLK

-269 IPNEKSV
+269 IPKEKSV
-276 KEKYENLKAFTYT
+276 EEKYKNLKAFTYT

-350 ESRKNQERFNT
+350 DSKENQERFNA
-361 FLENLNPL
+361 FLENLSPL
-369 DLENFFNHSR
+369 DLENFFHYSR
-379 NAFFKAA
+379 NAFFKDA
-386 KSFFDEKNYAPNLV
+386 KNFFDKQKYTPNL
-400 ALLQNK
+400 AAFLQTK
-406 FKESVQI
+406 FKKSTQI
-413 NTNNEKELEKGMLLL
+413 NTNNEKELEKSMLLL

-453 LNLFDIVRLKNKAN
+453 LNLFDIVRLKNKAS

-488 YNDFKPS
+488 YNDFKPNR
-495 CIEFYQ
+495 IEFYQ
-501 RKFDLFNP
+501 RKFDLSNP
-509 LSALERLDYHAIYDS
+509 LSALERLDYHAVYDS
-524 EFIAKLKKELQELG
+524 EFIAQLNNELQDLG
-538 LGFIEKEKEKTT
+538 LGFVNEKQT

-576 MDYSDPVEV
+576 MDYSGPVEAT
-585 KLKSLHVP
+585 LQSLHVP
-593 LFAFGVREKKVDF
+593 LFDFNVREKKVDF
-606 KEENKGDRTYYMTH
+606 KEENKGDKTYFKPHT
-620 ALNKI
+620 LNKI
-625 PLNYFLK
+625 PINYFLK

-651 AFNNKVGFIEQY
+651 AFNNKVEFIERY
-663 ISPLKTNFHKNQKF
+663 VSSLKTNFHKSQKF
-677 DDNKTLLKLAVYVIE
+677 DDNKILLKLAVYIIE

-698 LKEQNEPSV
+698 LKEQDKPSV

-718 NKSLSTSEWE
+718 NKSLSASEWE
-728 KDVPPYEWLLFK
+728 KDIPFYEWLLFK
-740 DMRKLDSDLEREF
+740 DMRKLDSDLERKF
-753 LGFINDHKELLNKKF
+753 LDFINDNKEVLDKKF

-785 CNIEGPFYAQG
+785 CNIENSPFYAQG
-796 FEPDFILFAQTHEDG
+796 FEPDFILFAQTHSDE

-829 NAWKKEFLGMLENAT
+829 NAWKKEFLEMLENAT
-844 LKSHNKKLHLKGL
+844 LKSHDKKLHLKGL
-857 PFFTLHNREVN
+857 PFFTLKNSVVN
-868 DEFQTAFHQT
+868 GEFTTAFDQT

>member
-1 MLKLKL
+1 MP
-7 YLILI
+7 
-12 QSFAYTLKINP
+12 N
-23 KTLRYNSLN
+23 
-32 FSLKGFHARFIRI
+32 
-45 CYPPPPQ
+45 
-52 SAIKHRTPN
+52 TPN
-61 NEEIELPTHITS
+61 NGEIELPTHITS
-73 NLKKELRD
+73 NLKNELRD
-81 YQKQAIYSYLEKRQ
+81 YQKQAINNYLEKRQ

-134 FVNSASILEKTKL
+134 FVNSTSILEKTKL
-147 NFIDSASSKYLFS
+147 NFTDSVSSKYLFS

-167 ENTEIKSINNLNESH
+167 ENTEIKSINNLNESQTST
-182 NNAIN
+182 IN

-196 FSLFTRAKENA
+196 FSLFTKAKENA
-207 ITLEDLK
+207 ISIEDLK

-233 KKLNDSEASEKRN
+233 KKLSDAESNEKHN

-276 KEKYENLKAFTYT
+276 EDKYKNLKVITYT

-309 KELETRFLGACVS
+309 KELETHFLGACVS

-350 ESRKNQERFNT
+350 DGKENQERFNT
-361 FLENLNPL
+361 FLENLSPL
-369 DLENFFNHSR
+369 DLEIFFNHSR
-379 NAFFKAA
+379 NAFFKDA
-386 KSFFDEKNYAPNLV
+386 KNFFDKQKYTPNLV
-400 ALLQNK
+400 ALLQTK
-406 FKESVQI
+406 FKKSVQI
-413 NTNNEKELEKGMLLL
+413 NTNNEKELEKSMLLL

-434 DNPKR
+434 QNPKR

-453 LNLFDIVRLKNKAN
+453 LNLFDIVRLKNKAS
-467 QKDTIK
+467 QKDTTK
-473 DAQLIGRGARYYPFS
+473 DTQLIGRGARYYPFS
-488 YNDFKPS
+488 YNDLKPS
-495 CIEFYQ
+495 QIEFYQ

-509 LSALERLDYHAIYDS
+509 LSVLERLDYHAIYGS
-524 EFIAKLKKELQELG
+524 EFIAKLKKELQDLG
-538 LGFIEKEKEKTT
+538 LGFANGKQT
-550 IPLTPTKRFKCYYA
+550 IPLTPTKNLKCYYA
-564 SNTKDKKKNLFN
+564 SNTKNKNKNLFK
-576 MDYSDPVEV
+576 DYTDSVGV
-585 KLKSLHVP
+585 KLQSLHVP

-606 KEENKGDRTYYMTH
+606 KEENKGDKTYYIPHT
-620 ALNKI
+620 LDKI

-651 AFNNKVGFIEQY
+651 AFNNKVGFIERY
-663 ISPLKTNFHKNQKF
+663 ISQLKTNFHKNQKF
-677 DDNKTLLKLAVYVIE
+677 DDNKILLKLAVYIIE

-698 LKEQNEPSV
+698 LKEQDKYDV

-718 NKSLSTSEWE
+718 NRSLSASELE
-728 KDVPPYEWLLFK
+728 KDIPLYEWLLFK

-753 LGFINDHKELLNKKF
+753 LDFINNHKEVLDKRF
-768 KEWCVLRNDH
+768 KEWCVLRNDR

-785 CNIEGPFYAQG
+785 CNIENSPYYAQG
-796 FEPDFILFAQTHEDG
+796 FEPDFILFAQTHSDE

-822 GEHLEPS
+822 GEHLEHS
-829 NAWKKEFLGMLENAT
+829 NAWKEEFLEMLENAV
-844 LKSHNKKLHLKGL
+844 LKSHNKKLDLKGL
-857 PFFTLHNREVN
+857 PFFTLKNSVVS
-868 DEFQTAFHQT
+868 EFTTAFNQI
-878 FKDKEC
+878 FKDQKC

>member
-1 MLKLKL
+1 M
-7 YLILI
+7 
-12 QSFAYTLKINP
+12 
-23 KTLRYNSLN
+23 
-32 FSLKGFHARFIRI
+32 
-45 CYPPPPQ
+45 
-52 SAIKHRTPN
+52 
-61 NEEIELPTHITS
+61 ELPTHITS

-81 YQKQAIYSYLEKRQ
+81 YQKKAIYNYLEKRQ
-95 FNPTQKHFMFE
+95 SHPTQKHFMFE

-117 AGLILECYK
+117 AALILECYK

-134 FVNSASILEKTKL
+134 FVNSTSILEKTKL
-147 NFIDSASSKYLFS
+147 NFTDSTSSKYLFS

-196 FSLFTRAKENA
+196 FSLFTKAKENA
-207 ITLEDLK
+207 ISIEDLK

-255 EQNKD
+255 EQNKN

-269 IPNEKSV
+269 ILKEKSV
-276 KEKYENLKAFTYT
+276 EEKYKNLKVATYT
-289 LKEFSEDKFCKNIYS
+289 LKKFSEDKFCKNIYS

-350 ESRKNQERFNT
+350 DSKENQERFNA
-361 FLENLNPL
+361 FLENLSPL
-369 DLENFFNHSR
+369 DLENFFNYSR
-379 NAFFKAA
+379 NAFFKDA
-386 KSFFDEKNYAPNLV
+386 KNFFDKQNYTPNLT
-400 ALLQNK
+400 AFLQTK
-406 FKESVQI
+406 FKKSTQI
-413 NTNNEKELEKGMLLL
+413 NTNNEKELEKGMPLL

-453 LNLFDIVRLKNKAN
+453 LNLFDIVRLKNKAS
-467 QKDTIK
+467 QKDTTK

-488 YNDFKPS
+488 YNDFKPNR
-495 CIEFYQ
+495 IEFYQ

-524 EFIAKLKKELQELG
+524 EFIAKLNNELQDLG
-538 LGFIEKEKEKTT
+538 LGFVNEKQT

-564 SNTKDKKKNLFN
+564 SNTKNKKKNLFN
-576 MDYSDPVEV
+576 KDYTDSVKV
-585 KLKSLHVP
+585 KLQSLHVP
-593 LFAFGVREKKVDF
+593 LFAFNVREKKVDF
-606 KEENKGDRTYYMTH
+606 KEENKGDETYFKPHT
-620 ALNKI
+620 LNKI
-625 PLNYFLK
+625 PINYFLK

-651 AFNNKVGFIEQY
+651 AFNNKVGFIERY
-663 ISPLKTNFHKNQKF
+663 VSSLKTNFHKSQKF
-677 DDNKTLLKLAVYVIE
+677 DDNKILLKLAVYIIE

-698 LKEQNEPSV
+698 LKEQDKPSV

-718 NKSLSTSEWE
+718 NKSLSASEWE
-728 KDVPPYEWLLFK
+728 KDIPFYEWLLFK
-740 DMRKLDSDLEREF
+740 DMRKLDSDLERDF
-753 LGFINDHKELLNKKF
+753 LVFINDHKEVLDKKF

-778 FTELKVF
+778 FAELKVF
-785 CNIEGPFYAQG
+785 CNIENSPYYAQG
-796 FEPDFILFAQTHEDG
+796 FEPDFILFAQTHEDE

-829 NAWKKEFLGMLENAT
+829 NAWKKEFLEMLENAT

-857 PFFTLHNREVN
+857 PFFTLHNNKAVN
-868 DEFQTAFHQT
+868 TEFVEAFHQT
-878 FKDKEC
+878 FEDKEC

>member
-1 MLKLKL
+1 MSCK
-7 YLILI
+7 IH
-12 QSFAYTLKINP
+12 SFKVT
-23 KTLRYNSLN
+23 
-32 FSLKGFHARFIRI
+32 
-45 CYPPPPQ
+45 PPQ
-52 SAIKHRTPN
+52 SAIKNHALNNTPN
-61 NEEIELPTHITS
+61 NKEIDLPTHITS

-81 YQKQAIYSYLEKRQ
+81 YQKQAIYNYLEKRKSH
-95 FNPTQKHFMFE
+95 PTQKHFMFE

-134 FVNSASILEKTKL
+134 FVNSTSILEKTKL
-147 NFIDSASSKYLFS
+147 NFTDSVSSKYLFS
-160 ENININD
+160 ENIHIND

-182 NNAIN
+182 NGAIN

-196 FSLFTRAKENA
+196 FSLFTKAKENA

-233 KKLNDSEASEKRN
+233 KKLNDSEASEKHN

-269 IPNEKSV
+269 IPKEKSV
-276 KEKYENLKAFTYT
+276 KDKYENLKVVTYT

-350 ESRKNQERFNT
+350 DSKENQERFNA
-361 FLENLNPL
+361 FLENLSPL
-369 DLENFFNHSR
+369 DLENFFHYSR
-379 NAFFKAA
+379 NAFFKDA
-386 KSFFDEKNYAPNLV
+386 KNFFDKQKYTPNLT
-400 ALLQNK
+400 ALLQTK
-406 FKESVQI
+406 FKKSTQI
-413 NTNNEKELEKGMLLL
+413 NTNNEKELEKSMLLL

-434 DNPKR
+434 DNLKR

-453 LNLFDIVRLKNKAN
+453 LNLFDIVRLKNKAS
-467 QKDTIK
+467 QKDTTK

-495 CIEFYQ
+495 RIEFYQ
-501 RKFDLFNP
+501 RKFDFSNP
-509 LSALERLDYHAIYDS
+509 LSALERLDYHAVYDS
-524 EFIAKLKKELQELG
+524 EFISKLNNELQDLG
-538 LGFIEKEKEKTT
+538 LGFVNEKQT

-576 MDYSDPVEV
+576 KDYTDPVKV
-585 KLKSLHVP
+585 KLQSLHVP

-606 KEENKGDRTYYMTH
+606 KEENKGDTTYYIPHT
-620 ALNKI
+620 LNKI
-625 PLNYFLK
+625 PINYFLK

-651 AFNNKVGFIEQY
+651 AFNNKVGFIERY
-663 ISPLKTNFHKNQKF
+663 ISHLKTNFHKDQKF
-677 DDNKTLLKLAVYVIE
+677 DDNKILLKLAVYIIE

-698 LKEQNEPSV
+698 LKEQDKYEV

-718 NKSLSTSEWE
+718 NKSLSASEWE
-728 KDVPPYEWLLFK
+728 KNIPFYEWLLFK
-740 DMRKLDSDLEREF
+740 DMRKLDSDLERKF
-753 LGFINDHKELLNKKF
+753 LNFINDHKEVLDKKF

-778 FTELKVF
+778 FAELKVF
-785 CNIEGPFYAQG
+785 CNIEDSPYYAQG
-796 FEPDFILFAQTHEDG
+796 FEPDFILFAQTHSDE

-829 NAWKKEFLGMLENAT
+829 NAWKKEFLEMLENAT
-844 LKSHNKKLHLKGL
+844 LKSHNKKLDLKGL
-857 PFFTLHNREVN
+857 PFFTLKNSVVN
-868 DEFQTAFHQT
+868 EKFNTAFNQI
-878 FKDKEC
+878 FKDQEC

>member
-1 MLKLKL
+1 M
-7 YLILI
+7 
-12 QSFAYTLKINP
+12 
-23 KTLRYNSLN
+23 
-32 FSLKGFHARFIRI
+32 
-45 CYPPPPQ
+45 
-52 SAIKHRTPN
+52 
-61 NEEIELPTHITS
+61 TS

-81 YQKQAIYSYLEKRQ
+81 YQKQAIYNYLEKRQ
-95 FNPTQKHFMFE
+95 FNPFQKHFMFE

-134 FVNSASILEKTKL
+134 FVNSTSILEKTKL
-147 NFIDSASSKYLFS
+147 NFTDSVSSKYLFS

-167 ENTEIKSINNLNESH
+167 ENTEIKSINNLNESQ
-182 NNAIN
+182 ASTIN

-196 FSLFTRAKENA
+196 FSLFTKAKENA

-276 KEKYENLKAFTYT
+276 KDKYKNLKVATYT

-350 ESRKNQERFNT
+350 DSKENQQRFNA
-361 FLENLNPL
+361 FLENLSPL
-369 DLENFFNHSR
+369 DLENFFNYSR
-379 NAFFKAA
+379 NAFFKDA
-386 KSFFDEKNYAPNLV
+386 KNFFDKQHYTPNLT
-400 ALLQNK
+400 AFLQTK
-406 FKESVQI
+406 FKKSTQI
-413 NTNNEKELEKGMLLL
+413 NTNNEKELEKGMPLL

-453 LNLFDIVRLKNKAN
+453 LNLFDIVRLKNKAI
-467 QKDTIK
+467 QKDTTK

-488 YNDFKPS
+488 YNDFKPRR
-495 CIEFYQ
+495 IEFYQ
-501 RKFDLFNP
+501 RKFDFSNP
-509 LSALERLDYHAIYDS
+509 LSALERLDYHAIYNS
-524 EFIAKLKKELQELG
+524 EFIAKLKEELRELG
-538 LGFIEKEKEKTT
+538 LGLIEKEKTT

-564 SNTKDKKKNLFN
+564 SNTKDKNKNLFN
-576 MDYSDPVEV
+576 KDYSDPVEA
-585 KLKSLHVP
+585 KLQSLHVP
-593 LFAFGVREKKVDF
+593 LFAFNVREKKVDF
-606 KEENKGDRTYYMTH
+606 KEENKGDRTYYIPHT
-620 ALNKI
+620 LDKI
-625 PLNYFLK
+625 PINYFLK

-651 AFNNKVGFIEQY
+651 AFNNKVEFIERY
-663 ISPLKTNFHKNQKF
+663 VSSLKTNFHKSQKF
-677 DDNKTLLKLAVYVIE
+677 DNNEILLQLAVYIIE

-698 LKEQNEPSV
+698 LKEQDKYEV

-718 NKSLSTSEWE
+718 NKSLSASEWE
-728 KDVPPYEWLLFK
+728 KNIPFYEWLLFK

-753 LGFINDHKELLNKKF
+753 LDFINKNKEVLDKKF

-778 FTELKVF
+778 FAELKVF
-785 CNIEGPFYAQG
+785 CDIEGPFYAQG
-796 FEPDFILFAQTHEDG
+796 FEPDFILFAQTHEDE

-829 NAWKKEFLGMLENAT
+829 NAWKKEFLEMLENAT

-857 PFFTLHNREVN
+857 PFFTLHNKVVN
-868 DEFQTAFHQT
+868 GEFKTAFDQI

>member
-1 MLKLKL
+1 MKD
-7 YLILI
+7 
-12 QSFAYTLKINP
+12 
-23 KTLRYNSLN
+23 
-32 FSLKGFHARFIRI
+32 
-45 CYPPPPQ
+45 
-52 SAIKHRTPN
+52 RTPN
-61 NEEIELPTHITS
+61 NAPSNKEIELPTHITS

-81 YQKQAIYSYLEKRQ
+81 YQKKAIYNYLEKRQ
-95 FNPTQKHFMFE
+95 SNPTQKHFMFE

-117 AGLILECYK
+117 AGLILECCK

-147 NFIDSASSKYLFS
+147 NFTDSASSKYLFS

-182 NNAIN
+182 NGAIN

-196 FSLFTRAKENA
+196 FSLFTKAKENA

-269 IPNEKSV
+269 IPKEKSV
-276 KEKYENLKAFTYT
+276 EEKYKNLKVATYT

-350 ESRKNQERFNT
+350 DSKENQERFNA
-361 FLENLNPL
+361 FLENLSPL
-369 DLENFFNHSR
+369 DLENFFHYSR
-379 NAFFKAA
+379 NAFFKDA
-386 KSFFDEKNYAPNLV
+386 KNFFDKQKYTPNLT
-400 ALLQNK
+400 AFLQTK
-406 FKESVQI
+406 FKKSTQI
-413 NTNNEKELEKGMLLL
+413 NTNNEKELEKSMLLL

-453 LNLFDIVRLKNKAN
+453 LNLFDIVRLKNKAS
-467 QKDTIK
+467 QKDTTK
-473 DAQLIGRGARYYPFS
+473 DAQLIGRGARYCPFS

-495 CIEFYQ
+495 RIEFYQ
-501 RKFDLFNP
+501 RKFDFSNP
-509 LSALERLDYHAIYDS
+509 LSALERLDYHAVYDS
-524 EFIAKLKKELQELG
+524 EFIAQLNNELQDLG
-538 LGFIEKEKEKTT
+538 LGFVNEKQT

-564 SNTKDKKKNLFN
+564 SNTKDKKKNLFS
-576 MDYSDPVEV
+576 MDYSDPVKV
-585 KLKSLHVP
+585 KLQSLHVP
-593 LFAFGVREKKVDF
+593 LFAFNVREKKVDF
-606 KEENKGDRTYYMTH
+606 KEENKGDTTYYIPHT
-620 ALNKI
+620 LDKI

-651 AFNNKVGFIEQY
+651 AFNNKVGFIEQW
-663 ISPLKTNFHKNQKF
+663 ISHLKTNFHKNQKF
-677 DDNKTLLKLAVYVIE
+677 DDNKILLKLAVYIIE

-698 LKEQNEPSV
+698 LKEQDKYEV

-718 NKSLSTSEWE
+718 NKSLSASELE
-728 KDVPPYEWLLFK
+728 KGIPFYEWLLFK
-740 DMRKLDSDLEREF
+740 DMRKLDSDLERDF
-753 LGFINDHKELLNKKF
+753 LVFINDHKEILDKKF

-778 FTELKVF
+778 FAELKVF
-785 CNIEGPFYAQG
+785 CNIENSPYYAQG
-796 FEPDFILFAQTHEDG
+796 FEPDFILFAQTHSDE

-829 NAWKKEFLGMLENAT
+829 NAWKEEFLEMLENAA

-857 PFFTLHNREVN
+857 PFFTLHNNKVVN
-868 DEFQTAFHQT
+868 GEFITAFNQI
-878 FKDKEC
+878 FKD

>member
-1 MLKLKL
+1 MQDSF
-7 YLILI
+7 I
-12 QSFAYTLKINP
+12 QS
-23 KTLRYNSLN
+23 S
-32 FSLKGFHARFIRI
+32 
-45 CYPPPPQ
+45 PPPQ
-52 SAIKHRTPN
+52 SAIKDHAPN
-61 NEEIELPTHITS
+61 NAPSNGEIELPTHITS

-81 YQKQAIYSYLEKRQ
+81 YQKKAIYNYLEKRQ
-95 FNPTQKHFMFE
+95 SNPTQKHFMFE

-134 FVNSASILEKTKL
+134 FVNSTSILEKTRL
-147 NFIDSASSKYLFS
+147 NFTDSVSSKYLFS

-196 FSLFTRAKENA
+196 FSLFTKAKENA

-233 KKLNDSEASEKRN
+233 KKLSDAESSEKRN
-246 WESVVKLAL
+246 WESVVKLVL

-276 KEKYENLKAFTYT
+276 KEKYENLKVATYT

-350 ESRKNQERFNT
+350 ESKENQERFNA
-361 FLENLNPL
+361 FLENLSPL
-369 DLENFFNHSR
+369 DLENFFHYSR
-379 NAFFKAA
+379 NAFFKDA
-386 KSFFDEKNYAPNLV
+386 KSFFDEQNHTPNLA
-400 ALLQNK
+400 ALLQTK
-406 FKESVQI
+406 FKKSTQI

-453 LNLFDIVRLKNKAN
+453 LNLFDIVRLKNKAS

-488 YNDFKPS
+488 YNDFKPGR
-495 CIEFYQ
+495 IEFYQ
-501 RKFDLFNP
+501 RKFDFSNP
-509 LSALERLDYHAIYDS
+509 LSVLERLDYHAVYDS
-524 EFIAKLKKELQELG
+524 EFIAKLNNELQDLG
-538 LGFIEKEKEKTT
+538 LGFVNEKQT

-576 MDYSDPVEV
+576 KDYSGPVEAT
-585 KLKSLHVP
+585 LKSLHVP
-593 LFAFGVREKKVDF
+593 LFGFNVREKKVDF
-606 KEENKGDRTYYMTH
+606 KEENKGDRTYYIPHT
-620 ALNKI
+620 LDKI
-625 PLNYFLK
+625 PINYFLK

-663 ISPLKTNFHKNQKF
+663 ISPLKTNFHKHQKF
-677 DDNKTLLKLAVYVIE
+677 DNNEILLKLAVYIIG

-698 LKEQNEPSV
+698 LKEQDKYEV

-718 NKSLSTSEWE
+718 NKSLSASEWE
-728 KDVPPYEWLLFK
+728 KDIPPYEWLLFK
-740 DMRKLDSDLEREF
+740 DMRKLDSDLERDF
-753 LGFINDHKELLNKKF
+753 LDFINKNKELLDKKF

-778 FTELKVF
+778 FAELKVF
-785 CNIEGPFYAQG
+785 CNIENSPFYAQG

-829 NAWKKEFLGMLENAT
+829 NAWKEEFLEMLENAT
-844 LKSHNKKLHLKGL
+844 LKSHDKKLHLKGL
-857 PFFTLHNREVN
+857 PFFTLHNNEAVN
-868 DEFQTAFHQT
+868 DEFATAFEQT
-878 FKDKEC
+878 FFKDHKC

>member
-1 MLKLKL
+1 
-7 YLILI
+7 
-12 QSFAYTLKINP
+12 
-23 KTLRYNSLN
+23 
-32 FSLKGFHARFIRI
+32 
-45 CYPPPPQ
+45 PQ
-52 SAIKHRTPN
+52 SAIKNHALNSTPN
-61 NEEIELPTHITS
+61 NEENNKEIDLPTHITS

-81 YQKQAIYSYLEKRQ
+81 YQKQAIDNYLEKRQ
-95 FNPTQKHFMFE
+95 FNPAQKHFMFE

-134 FVNSASILEKTKL
+134 FVNSTSILEKTKL
-147 NFIDSASSKYLFS
+147 NFTDSVSSKYLFS

-167 ENTEIKSINNLNESH
+167 KNIEIKSINNLNESH

-207 ITLEDLK
+207 ITIEDLK

-233 KKLNDSEASEKRN
+233 KKLNDSEEKRN

-269 IPNEKSV
+269 IPKEKSV
-276 KEKYENLKAFTYT
+276 KDKYENLKVVTYT
-289 LKEFSEDKFCKNIYS
+289 LKQFSEDKFCKNIYS

-350 ESRKNQERFNT
+350 ESKENQERFNT
-361 FLENLNPL
+361 FLENLSPL
-369 DLENFFNHSR
+369 DLENFFHYSR

-386 KSFFDEKNYAPNLV
+386 KNFFDEKNYTANLV
-400 ALLQNK
+400 AFLQTK
-406 FKESVQI
+406 FKKSTQI

-495 CIEFYQ
+495 RIEFYQ

-509 LSALERLDYHAIYDS
+509 LSALERLDYHAIYNS
-524 EFIAKLKKELQELG
+524 EFIAKLKEELQEIG
-538 LGFIEKEKEKTT
+538 LGFTEEEKEKTT

-576 MDYSDPVEV
+576 MDYSGHV
-585 KLKSLHVP
+585 KATLKSLHVP

-606 KEENKGDRTYYMTH
+606 KEENKGDTTYYESH
-620 ALNKI
+620 ALNEI
-625 PLNYFLK
+625 PLNHFLK

-641 KTLKKAFKKH
+641 KTLKKAFTKH
-651 AFNNKVGFIEQY
+651 AFNNKVEFIEQY
-663 ISPLKTNFHKNQKF
+663 ISKLETNFHKNQKF
-677 DDNKTLLKLAVYVIE
+677 DDNKILLKLAVYIIE

-698 LKEQNEPSV
+698 LKEQDRPSV

-718 NKSLSTSEWE
+718 NKSLSVSELE
-728 KDVPPYEWLLFK
+728 KDIPFYEWLLFK
-740 DMRKLDSDLEREF
+740 DMRKLDSDLERKF
-753 LGFINDHKELLNKKF
+753 LGFINDHKEILDKKF

-778 FTELKVF
+778 FAELKVF
-785 CNIEGPFYAQG
+785 CDIENSPFYAQG
-796 FEPDFILFAQTHEDG
+796 FEPDFILFAQTHEDE

-822 GEHLEPS
+822 GEHLEHF
-829 NAWKKEFLGMLENAT
+829 NAWKKEFLEMLENAT

-857 PFFTLHNREVN
+857 PFFTLHNSAVN
-868 DEFQTAFHQT
+868 GEFKTAFHQT
-878 FKDKEC
+878 FEDQEC

>member
-1 MLKLKL
+1 M
-7 YLILI
+7 
-12 QSFAYTLKINP
+12 
-23 KTLRYNSLN
+23 
-32 FSLKGFHARFIRI
+32 
-45 CYPPPPQ
+45 
-52 SAIKHRTPN
+52 
-61 NEEIELPTHITS
+61 
-73 NLKKELRD
+73 
-81 YQKQAIYSYLEKRQ
+81 
-95 FNPTQKHFMFE
+95 
-106 MATGSGKTLVM
+106 
-117 AGLILECYK
+117 
-126 QGYQNFIF
+126 
-134 FVNSASILEKTKL
+134 
-147 NFIDSASSKYLFS
+147 
-160 ENININD
+160 
-167 ENTEIKSINNLNESH
+167 
-182 NNAIN
+182 
-187 IYFSTIQGL
+187 
-196 FSLFTRAKENA
+196 FSLFTKVKENA
-207 ITLEDLK
+207 ISIEDLK

-233 KKLNDSEASEKRN
+233 KKLSDAESNEKRN

-276 KEKYENLKAFTYT
+276 KDKYENLKVITYT

-350 ESRKNQERFNT
+350 DSKENQERFNA
-361 FLENLNPL
+361 FLENLSPL

-379 NAFFKAA
+379 NAFFKDA
-386 KSFFDEKNYAPNLV
+386 KNFFDKQHYTPNL
-400 ALLQNK
+400 AQLLQTK
-406 FKESVQI
+406 FKKSVQI
-413 NTNNEKELEKGMLLL
+413 NTNNEKELEKSMLLL

-434 DNPKR
+434 QNPKR

-453 LNLFDIVRLKNKAN
+453 LNLFDIVRLKNKAS
-467 QKDTIK
+467 QKDTTK

-495 CIEFYQ
+495 NIEFYQ

-509 LSALERLDYHAIYDS
+509 LSTLERLDYHAVYDS
-524 EFIAKLKKELQELG
+524 EFIAKLNNELQDLG
-538 LGFIEKEKEKTT
+538 LGFVNEKQT

-564 SNTKDKKKNLFN
+564 SNTKNKNKNLFN
-576 MDYSDPVEV
+576 KDYTDPVKV
-585 KLKSLHVP
+585 KLQSLHVP

-606 KEENKGDRTYYMTH
+606 KEENKGDTTYYIPHT
-620 ALNKI
+620 LNKI
-625 PLNYFLK
+625 PINYFLK

-651 AFNNKVGFIEQY
+651 AFNNKVEFIERY
-663 ISPLKTNFHKNQKF
+663 ISQLKTNFHKNQKF
-677 DDNKTLLKLAVYVIE
+677 DDNKTLLKLAVDIIE

-698 LKEQNEPSV
+698 LKEQDKYDV

-718 NKSLSTSEWE
+718 DRSLSASELE
-728 KDVPPYEWLLFK
+728 KDIPSYEWLLFK

-753 LGFINDHKELLNKKF
+753 LGFINDHKEVLDKKF

-785 CNIEGPFYAQG
+785 YNIENSPYYAQG
-796 FEPDFILFAQTHEDG
+796 FEPDFILFARTHSDE

-822 GEHLEPS
+822 GEHLKHS
-829 NAWKKEFLGMLENAT
+829 NAWKEEFLETLENAA
-844 LKSHNKKLHLKGL
+844 LKSHNKKLDLKGL
-857 PFFTLHNREVN
+857 PFFMLKNRVAN
-868 DEFQTAFHQT
+868 SEFTTAFNQI
-878 FKDKEC
+878 FKDQEC